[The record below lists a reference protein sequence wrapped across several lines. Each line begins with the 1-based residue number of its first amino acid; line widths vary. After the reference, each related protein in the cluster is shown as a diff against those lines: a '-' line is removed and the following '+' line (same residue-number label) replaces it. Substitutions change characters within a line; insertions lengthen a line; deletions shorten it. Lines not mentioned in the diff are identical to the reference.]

1 MRKQLLLMLSLLLY
15 AVGMAAQQPDW
26 GYNPNAYPDEH
37 VIYVGLV
44 DDQGSAVQSFNEN
57 TYLGAFIDGECRGLA
72 KVSQKSVSDT
82 KTIYYFA
89 LRVKGS
95 DTDNGK
101 AISFRLSVPGANTSY
116 IYNDLQPAA
125 DAVTYTNKKTT
136 GTLSDLF
143 PLKFIQPLY
152 YAFTQETVSVKVG
165 EQLNLL
171 DYITFE
177 PANANI
183 PELNWNMYDESWREN
198 VNIEGNK
205 LTAIKSTGKYGAV
218 GIFPKLW
225 DMKNT
230 GDHTSI
236 NVRVIQPA
244 TSIELRDEYKNGIT
258 VNLGDTAA
266 LNTVLRSGYTT
277 SPADCNE
284 ELTWKSSDETALLPM
299 IGSDIGKFNPVK
311 AGTYTMTLSGENA
324 SVDLKVTVIKPV
336 EYINPVGTVKV
347 IKMYVG
353 ENLLDI
359 LPSGY
364 KVMPE
369 DAADRSVRYEVNQ
382 SYSDQG
388 VYEDGDGAYKYTD
401 IFGNLYFNEGDEMIA
416 LKSGRVRVTIRSV
429 QNPQASCEYE
439 VIVKD
444 GPTSITFKQE
454 EMTFLLPI
462 KDTDKSDI
470 SEDIRNNIIMTP
482 SWPKYDENESY
493 DKRSTLLYIQFVK
506 DVTSDTEVITLD
518 YDFTED
524 KLSASIVNAGRGSV
538 GVIYLSE
545 RTVASEEGLKNEEVE
560 IMKKFSVVVMESLKG
575 FNVDNYVEMVSTE
588 TRDFVLTPDPV
599 GAEVDPSRVEVT
611 ITPNSYLPEEW
622 KSMVEIVPTDESK
635 LNYTIIPHSV
645 GRATI
650 SVKLDGVEVATSNV
664 LIGQRYMQ
672 KAGWKWTSFYAGG
685 VRWNSPEYELGN
697 VVEEIRS
704 EDALLHNDP
713 EYGYF
718 GDLNSLGTGTC
729 YKIKVKEEEPG
740 LLDLRIMYTGA
751 YEDMQTHRQIV
762 PMWNWL
768 GNPYQYDHDIN
779 SVFSTEDSNANNFNV
794 GDRIVSKDDGFAE
807 YNGEKWTGTL
817 ITLHAGLGYMYFNA
831 GSENVDME
839 YQRESLMPQGT
850 PVMNAPQ
857 HKQSVWTYNS
867 APFADNMTIVADL
880 GNDYSAER
888 FTVGAFVGDECRG
901 EGEMIDGKCFITVHA
916 DKGETISFKLHDAVS
931 GEMRTINEQ
940 MPFAKMA
947 GSLRAPQRLT
957 VGGIVTGITSAD
969 IASSGIAI
977 VDGQITVQGMDVAD
991 IIVCNASGAV
1001 VSTGETTV
1009 AGLPSG
1015 VYVVKVK
1022 TKDGKTVTKKL
1033 VK

>member
-1 MRKQLLLMLSLLLY
+1 
-15 AVGMAAQQPDW
+15 MAAQQPDW

-44 DDQGSAVQSFNEN
+44 DDKGSAVQSFNAN
-57 TYLGAFIDGECRGLA
+57 TYLGAFIDGECRGIA
-72 KVSQKSVSDT
+72 EVSQKSVSDT

-101 AISFRLSVPGANTSY
+101 AISFRLSIPGTNMSY
-116 IYNDLQPAA
+116 IYNDLKPAA
-125 DAVTYTNKKTT
+125 NAVTYTNKKTT
-136 GTLSDLF
+136 GTLSALY
-143 PLKFIQPLY
+143 PLTFIQSWVCGY
-152 YAFTQETVSVKVG
+152 TQTSVKVKVG
-165 EQLNLL
+165 EEINLL
-171 DYITFE
+171 DYLKFTPE
-177 PANANI
+177 NANI
-183 PELNWNMYDESWREN
+183 PELIWGISRNHREN
-198 VNIEGNK
+198 VTITGNTLK
-205 LTAIKSTGKYGAV
+205 ALKSTKFVGAATV
-218 GIFPKLW
+218 SAKLN
-225 DMKNT
+225 DFTFSSENHNLK
-230 GDHTSI
+230 I
-236 NVRVIQPA
+236 VVIQPA
-244 TSIELRDEYKNGIT
+244 TSIELLDEYKNGIT
-258 VNLGDTAA
+258 VNLGDTSV
-266 LNTVLRSGYTT
+266 LNTVLHKCFNIL
-277 SPADCNE
+277 PEDCNE
-284 ELTWKSSDETALLPM
+284 KMWWKSNDETAIRPM
-299 IGSDIGKFNPVK
+299 EGNDIGKFEPVK
-311 AGTYTMTLSGENA
+311 TGTYTMTLGGEKA

-336 EYINPVGTVKV
+336 EYIEMVGSVKT
-347 IKMYVG
+347 IKMFVG
-353 ENLLDI
+353 ENLLNI

-369 DAADRSVRYEVNQ
+369 DATDRSVHYEVNQ
-382 SYSDQG
+382 SFSDQG

-401 IFGNLYFNEGDEMIA
+401 IFGDLYFNEGDEMIA
-416 LKSGRVRVTIRSV
+416 LKPGRVRVTIRSV

-454 EMTFLLPI
+454 EMTFLMPR
-462 KDTDKSDI
+462 KDTDKWDI

-482 SWPKYDENESY
+482 SWPKYEKHEEYDIAESDLDILSY
-493 DKRSTLLYIQFVK
+493 TKAVNLYYNFEK
-506 DVTSDTEVITLD
+506 DS
-518 YDFTED
+518 
-524 KLSASIVNAGRGSV
+524 LSASIDSIGQGRINVS
-538 GVIYLSE
+538 YSSE
-545 RTVASEEGLKNEEVE
+545 RTIATEEGLQNDKYRISNHFN
-560 IMKKFSVVVMESLKG
+560 ITILESLKG
-575 FNVDNYVEMVSTE
+575 FNVDNYVDMVSTE

-622 KSMVEIVPTDESK
+622 KSMVEIVPTDETK
-635 LNYTIIPHSV
+635 LNYTILPHGV
-645 GRATI
+645 GSATI
-650 SVKLDGVEVATSNV
+650 SVKLDGEEVATSYV
-664 LIGQRYMQ
+664 SIGQRYMQ

-685 VRWNSPEYELGN
+685 VSWNSPEYELGN

-718 GDLNSLGTGTC
+718 GDIYGLDTGTC

-794 GDRIVSKDDGFAE
+794 GDRIVSKDNGFAE

-817 ITLHAGLGYMYFNA
+817 TTLHAGLGYMYFNA

-957 VGGIVTGITSAD
+957 VGGIVTGITAAD

-991 IIVCNASGAV
+991 VIVCNASGAV

-1009 AGLPSG
+1009 TGLPSG

>member
-37 VIYVGLV
+37 VIYVGLTE
-44 DDQGSAVQSFNEN
+44 GSLDNCGQKELPEN

-72 KVSQKSVSDT
+72 KVQKKSLSVAL
-82 KTIYYFA
+82 TINYFP
-89 LRVKGS
+89 LRVKG
-95 DTDNGK
+95 DTNDEGK
-101 AISFRLSVPGANTSY
+101 AISFRLLYPGGQLSY
-116 IYNDLQPAA
+116 VYDLQPAA

-152 YAFTQETVSVKVG
+152 YGFTQETVSVKVG
-165 EQLNLL
+165 EQINLL

-183 PELNWNMYDESWREN
+183 PELNWNMYEENEN

-205 LTAIKSTGKYGAV
+205 LTAIKSTGKYGSV
-218 GIFPKLW
+218 GVFPKLW

-230 GDHTSI
+230 GQYSDI
-236 NVRVIQPA
+236 NIRVIQPA

-277 SPADCNE
+277 APADCNE
-284 ELTWKSSDETALLPM
+284 ELTWKSSDETAILPM

-311 AGTYTMTLSGENA
+311 TGTYTMTLSGENA

-336 EYINPVGTVKV
+336 EYINPVGRVKE
-347 IKMYVG
+347 IKMYIG
-353 ENLLDI
+353 DNLLSI

-369 DAADRSVRYEVNQ
+369 DATDRSVRYEVLPSYNQ
-382 SYSDQG
+382 DQEFK
-388 VYEDGDGAYKYTD
+388 YNEILEDNGSEG
-401 IFGNLYFNEGDEMIA
+401 IFARKPGRARIA
-416 LKSGRVRVTIRSV
+416 IISN
-429 QNPQASCEYE
+429 QNPQATCTYE

-444 GPTSITFKQE
+444 GPTNITFKQE
-454 EMTFLLPI
+454 EMTFLMPR
-462 KDTDKSDI
+462 KDTDKWDI

-482 SWPKYDENESY
+482 SWPKYEEYESY
-493 DKRSTLLYIQFVK
+493 DIAQSNLDISSLTDAVKLY
-506 DVTSDTEVITLD
+506 
-518 YDFTED
+518 YDFKKD
-524 KLSASIVNAGRGSV
+524 SLSASVVKV
-538 GVIYLSE
+538 GEGWIDISYSSE
-545 RTVASEEGLKNEEVE
+545 RTIATEEGLRNDEYE
-560 IMKKFSVVVMESLKG
+560 ISNHFHVTIMESLKG
-575 FNVDNYVEMVSTE
+575 FKVDGYVDMVSTE

-599 GAEVDPSRVEVT
+599 DAEVDPSRVEVT
-611 ITPNSYLPEEW
+611 IVDASVPEMW
-622 KSMVEIVPTDESK
+622 KSIVEIVPTDETM
-635 LNYTIIPHSV
+635 LNYTIKPHSV

-650 SVKLDGVEVATSNV
+650 SVKLDGVEVATSYV
-664 LIGQRYMQ
+664 GIGQRYIQ
-672 KAGWKWTSFYAGG
+672 KAGWKWTSLYSGG
-685 VRWNSPEYELGN
+685 VSWNSPEYELGD

-718 GDLNSLGTGTC
+718 GDLNRLEPGTC

-740 LLDLRIMYTGA
+740 LLNLRIYPGG
-751 YEDMQTHRQIV
+751 YEDMRPYRQIV

-779 SVFSTEDSNANNFNV
+779 SVFSTEDANANKFNV
-794 GDRIVSKDDGFAE
+794 GDRIVSKDNGFAE

-817 ITLHAGLGYMYFNA
+817 TTLHAGLGYMYFNA
-831 GSENVDME
+831 ASDTINME
-839 YQRESLMPQGT
+839 LKYEWNMPQGT

-857 HKQSVWTYNS
+857 HKQNVWTYNS

-957 VGGIVTGITSAD
+957 VGGIVTGITAAD
-969 IASSGIAI
+969 IASSGIAV

-991 IIVCNASGAV
+991 VIVCNASGAV

-1009 AGLPSG
+1009 TGLPSG

>member
-1 MRKQLLLMLSLLLY
+1 MLSLLLY

-37 VIYVGLV
+37 VIYVGLTE
-44 DDQGSAVQSFNEN
+44 GSLDNCGQKELLEN

-72 KVSQKSVSDT
+72 KVQKKSLSVAL
-82 KTIYYFA
+82 TINYFP
-89 LRVKGS
+89 LRVKG
-95 DTDNGK
+95 DTNDEGK
-101 AISFRLSVPGANTSY
+101 AISFRLLYPGGQLSY
-116 IYNDLQPAA
+116 VYDLQPAA

-136 GTLSDLF
+136 GTLSALF

-152 YAFTQETVSVKVG
+152 YSFTQETVSVKVG
-165 EQLNLL
+165 EQINLL

-183 PELNWNMYDESWREN
+183 PELNWNMYEESEN

-205 LTAIKSTGKYGAV
+205 LTAIKSTGKYGSV
-218 GIFPKLW
+218 GVFPKLW

-230 GDHTSI
+230 GQYSDI
-236 NVRVIQPA
+236 NIRVIQPA
-244 TSIELRDEYKNGIT
+244 TSIELRDEYKNGIM

-277 SPADCNE
+277 APADCNE
-284 ELTWKSSDETALLPM
+284 ELTWKSSDETAIRPM
-299 IGSDIGKFNPVK
+299 TSESDLGKFEPVK
-311 AGTYTMTLSGENA
+311 TGTYTMTLSGENA

-336 EYINPVGTVKV
+336 EYINPVGYVKE
-347 IKMYVG
+347 IKMYIG
-353 ENLLDI
+353 DNLLDI

-369 DAADRSVRYEVNQ
+369 DATDRSVHYEVLP
-382 SYSDQG
+382 SYSQDQEFK
-388 VYEDGDGAYKYTD
+388 YNEILEDKGSEG
-401 IFGNLYFNEGDEMIA
+401 IFTRKPGRARIA
-416 LKSGRVRVTIRSV
+416 IISN
-429 QNPQASCEYE
+429 QNPQASCTYK

-444 GPTSITFKQE
+444 GPTNITFKQE
-454 EMTFLLPI
+454 KMTFLMPI
-462 KDTDKSDI
+462 KDTDKWDI

-482 SWPKYDENESY
+482 SWPKYEEYESY
-493 DKRSTLLYIQFVK
+493 DIAQSNLDISSLTDAVK
-506 DVTSDTEVITLD
+506 LS
-518 YDFTED
+518 YDFKKD
-524 KLSASIVNAGRGSV
+524 SLSASVVKV
-538 GVIYLSE
+538 GEGWIDISYSSE
-545 RTVASEEGLKNEEVE
+545 RTIATEEGLRNDEYE
-560 IMKKFSVVVMESLKG
+560 ISNHFHVTILESLKG
-575 FNVDNYVEMVSTE
+575 FKVDGYVEMVSTE

-611 ITPNSYLPEEW
+611 ITPDSYVSEEW
-622 KSMVEIVPTDESK
+622 KSIVEIVPTDENK
-635 LNYTIIPHSV
+635 LNYTIRPHSV
-645 GRATI
+645 GRAII
-650 SVKLDGVEVATSNV
+650 SVKLDGVEVASSNV
-664 LIGQRYMQ
+664 LIGQRYVQ
-672 KAGWKWTSFYAGG
+672 KAGWKWASLYGG
-685 VRWNSPEYELGN
+685 DVSWNSPEYELGN

-718 GDLNSLGTGTC
+718 GDINRLESGTC

-751 YEDMQTHRQIV
+751 YEDMRTHRQIV

-779 SVFSTEDSNANNFNV
+779 SVFVKEENRNVFNV
-794 GDRIVSKDDGFAE
+794 GDRIVSKDNGFAE

-817 ITLHAGLGYMYFNA
+817 TTLHAGLGYMYFNA

-839 YQRESLMPQGT
+839 YLREGSMPQGT

-957 VGGIVTGITSAD
+957 VGGIVTGITAAD
-969 IASSGIAI
+969 IASSGIAV

-991 IIVCNASGAV
+991 VIVCNASGAV

>member
-1 MRKQLLLMLSLLLY
+1 
-15 AVGMAAQQPDW
+15 MAAQQPDW

-37 VIYVGLV
+37 VIYVGLTE
-44 DDQGSAVQSFNEN
+44 GSLDNCGQKELPEN

-72 KVSQKSVSDT
+72 KVQKKSLSVAL
-82 KTIYYFA
+82 TINYFP
-89 LRVKGS
+89 LRVKG
-95 DTDNGK
+95 DTNDEGK
-101 AISFRLSVPGANTSY
+101 AISFRLLYPGGQLSY
-116 IYNDLQPAA
+116 VYDLQPAA

-136 GTLSDLF
+136 GTLSALF

-152 YAFTQETVSVKVG
+152 YSFTQETVSVKVG
-165 EQLNLL
+165 EQINLL

-183 PELNWNMYDESWREN
+183 PELNWNMYEESEN

-205 LTAIKSTGKYGAV
+205 LTAIKSTGKYGSV
-218 GIFPKLW
+218 GVFPKLW

-230 GDHTSI
+230 GQYSDI
-236 NVRVIQPA
+236 NIRVIQPA

-277 SPADCNE
+277 APADCNE
-284 ELTWKSSDETALLPM
+284 ELTWKSSDETAILPM
-299 IGSDIGKFNPVK
+299 IGNDIGKFNPVK
-311 AGTYTMTLSGENA
+311 TGTYTMTLSGENA

-336 EYINPVGTVKV
+336 EYINPVGRVKE
-347 IKMYVG
+347 IKMYIG
-353 ENLLDI
+353 DNLHSI

-369 DAADRSVRYEVNQ
+369 DATDRSVRYEVLPSYNQ
-382 SYSDQG
+382 DQEFK
-388 VYEDGDGAYKYTD
+388 YNEILEDNGSEG
-401 IFGNLYFNEGDEMIA
+401 IFARKPGRARIA
-416 LKSGRVRVTIRSV
+416 IISN
-429 QNPQASCEYE
+429 QNPQASCTYE

-444 GPTSITFKQE
+444 GPTNITFKQD
-454 EMTFLLPI
+454 EMTFLMPI
-462 KDTDKSDI
+462 KDTDKWDI

-482 SWPKYDENESY
+482 SWPKYEEYESY
-493 DKRSTLLYIQFVK
+493 DIAQSNLDISSLTDAVK
-506 DVTSDTEVITLD
+506 LS
-518 YDFTED
+518 YDFKKD
-524 KLSASIVNAGRGSV
+524 SLSASVVKV
-538 GVIYLSE
+538 GEGWIDISYSSE
-545 RTVASEEGLKNEEVE
+545 RTIATEEGLRNDEYE
-560 IMKKFSVVVMESLKG
+560 ISNHFHVTIMESLKG
-575 FNVDNYVEMVSTE
+575 FKVDGYVEMVSTE

-599 GAEVDPSRVEVT
+599 DAEVDPSRVEVT
-611 ITPNSYLPEEW
+611 ITPDSYVSEEW
-622 KSMVEIVPTDESK
+622 KSIVEIVPTDESK
-635 LNYTIIPHSV
+635 LNYTIRPHSV
-645 GRATI
+645 GRAII
-650 SVKLDGVEVATSNV
+650 SVKLDGVEVASSNV

-672 KAGWKWTSFYAGG
+672 KAGWKWASLYSGD
-685 VRWNSPEYELGN
+685 VSWNSPEYELGN

-718 GDLNSLGTGTC
+718 GDINRLESGTC

-751 YEDMQTHRQIV
+751 YEDMRTHRQIV

-779 SVFSTEDSNANNFNV
+779 SVFSTEDAYANNFNV
-794 GDRIVSKDDGFAE
+794 GDRIVSKDNGFAE

-817 ITLHAGLGYMYFNA
+817 TTLHAGLGYMYFNA

-957 VGGIVTGITSAD
+957 VGGIVTGITAAD
-969 IASSGIAI
+969 IASSGIAV

-991 IIVCNASGAV
+991 VIVCNASGAV

-1009 AGLPSG
+1009 TGLPSG

>member
-1 MRKQLLLMLSLLLY
+1 
-15 AVGMAAQQPDW
+15 MAAQQPDW

-57 TYLGAFIDGECRGLA
+57 TYLGAFIEGECRGLA
-72 KVSQKSVSDT
+72 KVSRYSVSDT
-82 KTIYYFA
+82 QTIYYFA
-89 LRVKGS
+89 LRVKGTN
-95 DTDNGK
+95 TDNGK
-101 AISFRLSVPGANTSY
+101 AITYRLSVGGNQSLVF
-116 IYNDLQPAA
+116 NDLKPAA
-125 DAVTYTNKKTT
+125 NAVTYTNNGTT
-136 GTLSDLF
+136 GKLSALYQ
-143 PLKFIQPLY
+143 LTFIRPGYYSIVQP
-152 YAFTQETVSVKVG
+152 EVSVKVG
-165 EQLNLL
+165 AEFNLL
-171 DYITFE
+171 DHITFE

-183 PELNWNMYDESWREN
+183 PELNWTMGQGEKEN
-198 VNIEGNK
+198 EYASIKGNTFK
-205 LTAIKSTGKYGAV
+205 ALKSTGKYSWVSVSPNLLG
-218 GIFPKLW
+218 
-225 DMKNT
+225 MKPT
-230 GDHTSI
+230 GQYTKVS
-236 NVRVIQPA
+236 VRVIQPA

-277 SPADCNE
+277 APADCNE

-299 IGSDIGKFNPVK
+299 IGSDIGKFEPVK
-311 AGTYTMTLSGENA
+311 TGTYTMTLGGEKA

-336 EYINPVGTVKV
+336 EYIEMVGSVKT
-347 IKMYVG
+347 IKMFVG
-353 ENLLDI
+353 ENLLNI
-359 LPSGY
+359 LPAGY

-369 DAADRSVRYEVNQ
+369 DATDRSVKYEVNQ
-382 SYSDQG
+382 SFSDQG

-401 IFGNLYFNEGDEMIA
+401 IFGDLYFNEGDEMIA
-416 LKSGRVRVTIRSV
+416 LKPGRVRVKINST
-429 QNPQASCEYE
+429 QNSRAYCEYE
-439 VIVKD
+439 VIVKR
-444 GPTSITFKQE
+444 GPTNITFKQE
-454 EMTFLLPI
+454 EMTFLMPR
-462 KDTDKSDI
+462 KDTDKWDI

-482 SWPKYDENESY
+482 SWPKYEEYEEYDIAQSDLDIRSY
-493 DKRSTLLYIQFVK
+493 TKAVNLYYNFEK
-506 DVTSDTEVITLD
+506 DS
-518 YDFTED
+518 
-524 KLSASIVNAGRGSV
+524 LSASIDSIGQGRINVS
-538 GVIYLSE
+538 YSSE
-545 RTVASEEGLKNEEVE
+545 RTIATEEGLQNDEYR
-560 IMKKFSVVVMESLKG
+560 ISNHFNITILESLKG
-575 FNVDNYVEMVSTE
+575 FKVDGYVEMVSTE

-599 GAEVDPSRVEVT
+599 DAEVDPSRVEVT
-611 ITPNSYLPEEW
+611 IVDASVPEMW
-622 KSMVEIVPTDESK
+622 KSIVEIVPTDETM
-635 LNYTIIPHSV
+635 LNYTIKPHSV

-650 SVKLDGVEVATSNV
+650 SVKLDGVEVATSHV
-664 LIGQRYMQ
+664 GIGQRYIQ
-672 KAGWKWTSFYAGG
+672 KAGWKWTSLYSGG
-685 VRWNSPEYELGN
+685 VSWNSPEYELGD

-718 GDLNSLGTGTC
+718 GDLNRLESGTC

-740 LLDLRIMYTGA
+740 LLNLRIYPGG
-751 YEDMQTHRQIV
+751 YEDMRPYRQIV

-779 SVFSTEDSNANNFNV
+779 SVFSTEDANANKFNV
-794 GDRIVSKDDGFAE
+794 GDRIVSKDNGFAE

-817 ITLHAGLGYMYFNA
+817 TTLHAGLGYMYFNA
-831 GSENVDME
+831 ASDTINME
-839 YQRESLMPQGT
+839 LKYEWNMPQGT

-957 VGGIVTGITSAD
+957 VGGIVTGITAAD
-969 IASSGIAI
+969 IASSGIAV

-991 IIVCNASGAV
+991 VIVCNASGAV

-1009 AGLPSG
+1009 TGLPSG

>member
-1 MRKQLLLMLSLLLY
+1 MLSLLLY

-37 VIYVGLV
+37 VIFVGLV
-44 DDQGSAVQSFNEN
+44 DDQGSAVQSFNDN
-57 TYLGAFIDGECRGLA
+57 TYLGAFIEGECRGLA
-72 KVSQKSVSDT
+72 KVSRYSVSDT
-82 KTIYYFA
+82 QTIYYFA
-89 LRVKGS
+89 LRVKGTN
-95 DTDNGK
+95 TDNGK
-101 AISFRLSVPGANTSY
+101 AISYRLSVGGNQSFVF
-116 IYNDLQPAA
+116 NDLKPAA
-125 DAVTYTNKKTT
+125 NAVTYTNNGTT
-136 GTLSDLF
+136 GKLSALYQ
-143 PLKFIQPLY
+143 LTFIRPGYYSIVQP
-152 YAFTQETVSVKVG
+152 EVSVKVG
-165 EQLNLL
+165 AEFNLL
-171 DYITFE
+171 DHITFE

-183 PELNWNMYDESWREN
+183 PEMNWTMGQGEKEN
-198 VNIEGNK
+198 EYASIKGNTFK
-205 LTAIKSTGKYGAV
+205 ALKSTGKYIWVSVSPNLLG
-218 GIFPKLW
+218 
-225 DMKNT
+225 MKPT
-230 GDHTSI
+230 GQYTG
-236 NVRVIQPA
+236 VRVRIIQPA

-277 SPADCNE
+277 APADCNE
-284 ELTWKSSDETALLPM
+284 ELTWKSSDETAILPM

-311 AGTYTMTLSGENA
+311 TGTYTMTLSGENA

-336 EYINPVGTVKV
+336 EYINPVGRVKE
-347 IKMYVG
+347 IKMYIG
-353 ENLLDI
+353 DNLLDI

-369 DAADRSVRYEVNQ
+369 DATDRSVRYEVLPIYNQ
-382 SYSDQG
+382 DQEFK
-388 VYEDGDGAYKYTD
+388 YNEILEDNGSEG
-401 IFGNLYFNEGDEMIA
+401 IFARKPGRARIA
-416 LKSGRVRVTIRSV
+416 IISN
-429 QNPQASCEYE
+429 QNPQASCTYE

-444 GPTSITFKQE
+444 GPTNITFKQE
-454 EMTFLLPI
+454 EMTFLMPI
-462 KDTDKSDI
+462 KDTDKWDI

-482 SWPKYDENESY
+482 SWPKYEEYESY
-493 DKRSTLLYIQFVK
+493 DIAQSNLDISSLTDAVKLY
-506 DVTSDTEVITLD
+506 
-518 YDFTED
+518 YDFKKD
-524 KLSASIVNAGRGSV
+524 SLSASVVKV
-538 GVIYLSE
+538 GEGWIDISYSSE
-545 RTVASEEGLKNEEVE
+545 RTIATEEGLRNDEYE
-560 IMKKFSVVVMESLKG
+560 ISNHFHVTILESLKG
-575 FNVDNYVEMVSTE
+575 FKVDGYVDMVSTE

-611 ITPNSYLPEEW
+611 ITPNTYVSEEW
-622 KSMVEIVPTDESK
+622 KSIVEIVPTDETM
-635 LNYTIIPHSV
+635 LNYTIKPHSV

-650 SVKLDGVEVATSNV
+650 SVKLDGEEVATSYV
-664 LIGQRYMQ
+664 SIGQRYMQ
-672 KAGWKWTSFYAGG
+672 KAGWKWTSFYGGG

-718 GDLNSLGTGTC
+718 GDIYSLETGEC

-740 LLDLRIMYTGA
+740 LLDLRIMYTGG
-751 YEDMQTHRQIV
+751 YEDMRTHRQIV

-779 SVFSTEDSNANNFNV
+779 SVFVKEENRNVFNV

-817 ITLHAGLGYMYFNA
+817 TTLRAGLGYMYFNA

-839 YQRESLMPQGT
+839 YLHEGSMPQGT

-880 GNDYSAER
+880 GNEYSAER

-957 VGGIVTGITSAD
+957 VGGIVTGITAAD
-969 IASSGIAI
+969 IASSGIAV

-991 IIVCNASGAV
+991 VIVCNASGAV

>member
-1 MRKQLLLMLSLLLY
+1 
-15 AVGMAAQQPDW
+15 MAAQQPDW

-72 KVSQKSVSDT
+72 KVSRYSVSDT
-82 KTIYYFA
+82 QTIYYFA
-89 LRVKGS
+89 LRVKGTN
-95 DTDNGK
+95 TDNGK
-101 AISFRLSVPGANTSY
+101 AISYRLSTGGNQSLVF
-116 IYNDLQPAA
+116 NDLKPAA
-125 DAVTYTNKKTT
+125 NAVTYTNNGTT
-136 GTLSDLF
+136 GKLSALYQ
-143 PLKFIQPLY
+143 LTFIRPGYYSIVQP
-152 YAFTQETVSVKVG
+152 EVSVKVG
-165 EQLNLL
+165 AEFNLL
-171 DYITFE
+171 DHITFE

-183 PELNWNMYDESWREN
+183 PELNWTMGQGEKEN
-198 VNIEGNK
+198 EYASIKGNTFK
-205 LTAIKSTGKYGAV
+205 ALKSTGKYSWVSVSPNLLG
-218 GIFPKLW
+218 
-225 DMKNT
+225 MKPM
-230 GDHTSI
+230 GDYRELS
-236 NVRVIQPA
+236 VRVIQPA

-277 SPADCNE
+277 APADCNE
-284 ELTWKSSDETALLPM
+284 ELTWKSSDETAILPM

-353 ENLLDI
+353 ENLLNI

-364 KVMPE
+364 KVIPE
-369 DAADRSVRYEVNQ
+369 DATDRSVHYEVNQ
-382 SYSDQG
+382 SFSDQG

-416 LKSGRVRVTIRSV
+416 LKPGRVRVTIRSV

-439 VIVKD
+439 VIVKR
-444 GPTSITFKQE
+444 GPTNITFKQE
-454 EMTFLLPI
+454 EMTFLMPR
-462 KDTDKSDI
+462 KDTDKWDI

-482 SWPKYDENESY
+482 SWPKYEENEEY
-493 DKRSTLLYIQFVK
+493 DIAQSNLDISSLTDAVK
-506 DVTSDTEVITLD
+506 LD
-518 YDFTED
+518 YDF
-524 KLSASIVNAGRGSV
+524 KKNSLSASIVKV
-538 GVIYLSE
+538 GEGWIDITYSSE
-545 RTVASEEGLKNEEVE
+545 RTIATEEGLKNDEYE
-560 IMKKFSVVVMESLKG
+560 ISNHFHVTIMESLKG
-575 FNVDNYVEMVSTE
+575 FNVDGYVDMVSTE

-599 GAEVDPSRVEVT
+599 DAEVDPSRVEVT
-611 ITPNSYLPEEW
+611 ITPDSYVSEEW

-635 LNYTIIPHSV
+635 LNYTILPHSV

-650 SVKLDGVEVATSNV
+650 SVKLDGVEVATSHV
-664 LIGQRYMQ
+664 GIGQRYMQ
-672 KAGWKWTSFYAGG
+672 KAGWKWASLYGGG

-718 GDLNSLGTGTC
+718 GDIYGLDTGTC

-794 GDRIVSKDDGFAE
+794 GDRIVSKDNGFAE

-817 ITLHAGLGYMYFNA
+817 TTLHAGLGYMYFNA

-957 VGGIVTGITSAD
+957 VGGIVTGITAAD

-1009 AGLPSG
+1009 TGLPSG

>member
-1 MRKQLLLMLSLLLY
+1 MLSLLLY

-44 DDQGSAVQSFNEN
+44 DDQGSAVQSFNDN
-57 TYLGAFIDGECRGLA
+57 TYLGAFIDGECRGIA
-72 KVSQKSVSDT
+72 EVSQKSVSDT

-101 AISFRLSVPGANTSY
+101 AISFRLSIPGANMSY
-116 IYNDLQPAA
+116 IYNDLKPAA
-125 DAVTYTNKKTT
+125 NAVTYTNKKTT

-152 YAFTQETVSVKVG
+152 YGFTQETVSVKVG
-165 EQLNLL
+165 EQINLL

-183 PELNWNMYDESWREN
+183 PELNWNMYEESEN
-198 VNIEGNK
+198 VIIEGNK
-205 LTAIKSTGKYGAV
+205 LTAIKSTGKYGSV
-218 GIFPKLW
+218 GVFPKLW

-230 GDHTSI
+230 GQYSDI
-236 NVRVIQPA
+236 NIRVIQPA

-277 SPADCNE
+277 APADCNE
-284 ELTWKSSDETALLPM
+284 ELTWKSSDETAIRPM
-299 IGSDIGKFNPVK
+299 EGNDIGKFEPVK
-311 AGTYTMTLSGENA
+311 TGTYTMTLSGENA

-336 EYINPVGTVKV
+336 EYINPVGRVKE
-347 IKMYVG
+347 IKMYIG
-353 ENLLDI
+353 DNLLDI

-369 DAADRSVRYEVNQ
+369 DATDRSVRYEVLPSYNQ
-382 SYSDQG
+382 DQEFK
-388 VYEDGDGAYKYTD
+388 YNEILEDNGSEG
-401 IFGNLYFNEGDEMIA
+401 IFARKPGRARIA
-416 LKSGRVRVTIRSV
+416 IISN
-429 QNPQASCEYE
+429 QNPQASCTYE

-444 GPTSITFKQE
+444 GPTNITFKQE
-454 EMTFLLPI
+454 EMTFLMPI
-462 KDTDKSDI
+462 KDTDKWDI

-482 SWPKYDENESY
+482 SWPKYEEYESY
-493 DKRSTLLYIQFVK
+493 DIAQSNLDISSLTDAVK
-506 DVTSDTEVITLD
+506 LS
-518 YDFTED
+518 YDFKKD
-524 KLSASIVNAGRGSV
+524 SLSASVVKV
-538 GVIYLSE
+538 GEGWIDISYSSE
-545 RTVASEEGLKNEEVE
+545 RTIATEEGLRNDEYE
-560 IMKKFSVVVMESLKG
+560 ISNHFHVTIMESLKG
-575 FNVDNYVEMVSTE
+575 FKVDGYVDMVSTE

-611 ITPNSYLPEEW
+611 ITPDSYVSEEW
-622 KSMVEIVPTDESK
+622 KSIVEIVPTDETM
-635 LNYTIIPHSV
+635 LNYTIRPHSV

-650 SVKLDGVEVATSNV
+650 SVKLDGEEVATSHV
-664 LIGQRYMQ
+664 GIGQRYMQ
-672 KAGWKWTSFYAGG
+672 KAGWKWASLYGGG

-718 GDLNSLGTGTC
+718 GDIYSLETGTC

-751 YEDMQTHRQIV
+751 YEDMRTHRQIV

-779 SVFSTEDSNANNFNV
+779 SVFVKEENINVFNV

-817 ITLHAGLGYMYFNA
+817 TTLRAGLGYMYFNA
-831 GSENVDME
+831 ASDTIDME
-839 YQRESLMPQGT
+839 YLREGSMPQGT

-888 FTVGAFVGDECRG
+888 FTVGAFVSDECRG

-957 VGGIVTGITSAD
+957 VGGIVTGITAAD
-969 IASSGIAI
+969 IASSGIAV

-991 IIVCNASGAV
+991 VIVCNASGAV

>member
-1 MRKQLLLMLSLLLY
+1 
-15 AVGMAAQQPDW
+15 MAAQQPDW

-44 DDQGSAVQSFNEN
+44 DDKGSAVQSFNDN

-72 KVSQKSVSDT
+72 KVSRYSVSDT
-82 KTIYYFA
+82 QTIYYFA
-89 LRVKGS
+89 LRVKGTN
-95 DTDNGK
+95 TDNGK
-101 AISFRLSVPGANTSY
+101 AISYRLSVGGNHSFVF
-116 IYNDLQPAA
+116 NDLKPAA
-125 DAVTYTNKKTT
+125 NAVTYTNNGTT
-136 GTLSDLF
+136 GKLSALYQ
-143 PLKFIQPLY
+143 LTFIRPGYYSIVQP
-152 YAFTQETVSVKVG
+152 EVRVKVG
-165 EQLNLL
+165 AEFNLL

-183 PELNWNMYDESWREN
+183 PEMDWTMGQGEKEN
-198 VNIEGNK
+198 EYASIKGNTFK
-205 LTAIKSTGKYGAV
+205 AFKSTGKYGSV
-218 GIFPKLW
+218 SVSPNLW
-225 DMKNT
+225 GMKPT
-230 GDHTSI
+230 GQYTKVS
-236 NVRVIQPA
+236 VRVIQPA

-277 SPADCNE
+277 APADCNE
-284 ELTWKSSDETALLPM
+284 ELTWKSSDETAILPM

-336 EYINPVGTVKV
+336 EK
-347 IKMYVG
+347 IKMVGSVKTIKMFLG

-359 LPSGY
+359 LPAGY

-369 DAADRSVRYEVNQ
+369 DATDRSVHYEVNQ
-382 SYSDQG
+382 GYYQG
-388 VYEDGDGAYKYTD
+388 VHEDVDGTYKYTD
-401 IFGNLYFNEGDEMIA
+401 IFGDEFFNEGDEMIA
-416 LKSGRVRVTIRSV
+416 LKPGRVRVTIRSV

-439 VIVKD
+439 VIVKR
-444 GPTSITFKQE
+444 GPTNITFKQE
-454 EMTFLLPI
+454 EMTFLMPR
-462 KDTDKSDI
+462 KDTDKWDI

-482 SWPKYDENESY
+482 SWPKYDKYEEY
-493 DKRSTLLYIQFVK
+493 DIAQSDLDILSFTKAVHLY
-506 DVTSDTEVITLD
+506 
-518 YDFTED
+518 YDFKND
-524 KLSASIVNAGRGSV
+524 ILSALIDSIGQGWIDVS
-538 GVIYLSE
+538 YSSE
-545 RTVASEEGLKNEEVE
+545 RTIATETGLQNDKYRISNHFN
-560 IMKKFSVVVMESLKG
+560 ITILESLKG
-575 FNVDNYVEMVSTE
+575 FKVDGYVDMVSTE

-599 GAEVDPSRVEVT
+599 DAEVDPSRVEVT
-611 ITPNSYLPEEW
+611 ITPDSYVSEEW
-622 KSMVEIVPTDESK
+622 KSIVEIVPTDETM
-635 LNYTIIPHSV
+635 LNYTIKPHSV
-645 GRATI
+645 GNATI
-650 SVKLDGVEVATSNV
+650 SVKLDGVEVATSHV
-664 LIGQRYMQ
+664 GIGQRYMQ
-672 KAGWKWTSFYAGG
+672 KAGWKWASLYGGG

-718 GDLNSLGTGTC
+718 GDINRLESGTC

-751 YEDMQTHRQIV
+751 YEDMRTHRQIV

-779 SVFSTEDSNANNFNV
+779 SVFSTEDAYANKFNV

-817 ITLHAGLGYMYFNA
+817 TTLHAGLGYMYFNA
-831 GSENVDME
+831 ASDTIDME
-839 YQRESLMPQGT
+839 YLREGSMPQGT

-957 VGGIVTGITSAD
+957 VGGIVTGITAAD
-969 IASSGIAI
+969 IASSGIAV

-991 IIVCNASGAV
+991 VIVCNASGAV

-1009 AGLPSG
+1009 TGLPSG

>member
-1 MRKQLLLMLSLLLY
+1 MLSLLLY

-44 DDQGSAVQSFNEN
+44 DDQGSAVQSFNDN

-72 KVSQKSVSDT
+72 KVSRYSVSDT
-82 KTIYYFA
+82 QTIYYFA
-89 LRVKGS
+89 LRVKGTN
-95 DTDNGK
+95 TDNGK
-101 AISFRLSVPGANTSY
+101 AISYRLSVGGNQSFVF
-116 IYNDLQPAA
+116 NDLKPAA
-125 DAVTYTNKKTT
+125 NAVTYTNNGTT
-136 GTLSDLF
+136 DKLSALYQ
-143 PLKFIQPLY
+143 LTFIRPGYYSIVQP
-152 YAFTQETVSVKVG
+152 EVSVKVG
-165 EQLNLL
+165 AEFNLL
-171 DYITFE
+171 DHITFE

-183 PELNWNMYDESWREN
+183 PEMNWTMGQGEKEN
-198 VNIEGNK
+198 EYASIKGNTFK
-205 LTAIKSTGKYGAV
+205 SLKSTGKYGWV
-218 GIFPKLW
+218 SVSPNLW
-225 DMKNT
+225 GMKPT
-230 GDHTSI
+230 GQYTKVSI
-236 NVRVIQPA
+236 RVIQPA

-277 SPADCNE
+277 APADCNE
-284 ELTWKSSDETALLPM
+284 ELTWKSSDETAIRPM
-299 IGSDIGKFNPVK
+299 EGNDIGKFEPVK
-311 AGTYTMTLSGENA
+311 TGTYTMTLSGENA

-336 EYINPVGTVKV
+336 EYITPVGRVKE
-347 IKMYVG
+347 IKMYIG
-353 ENLLDI
+353 DNLLSI

-369 DAADRSVRYEVNQ
+369 DATDRSVRYEVLPSYNQ
-382 SYSDQG
+382 DQEFK
-388 VYEDGDGAYKYTD
+388 YNEILEDNGSEG
-401 IFGNLYFNEGDEMIA
+401 IFARKPGRARIA
-416 LKSGRVRVTIRSV
+416 IISN
-429 QNPQASCEYE
+429 QNPQASCTYE

-444 GPTSITFKQE
+444 GPTNITFKQE
-454 EMTFLLPI
+454 EMTFLMPI
-462 KDTDKSDI
+462 KDTDKWDI

-482 SWPKYDENESY
+482 SWPKYEEYESY
-493 DKRSTLLYIQFVK
+493 DIAQSNLDISSLTDAVKLY
-506 DVTSDTEVITLD
+506 
-518 YDFTED
+518 YDFKKD
-524 KLSASIVNAGRGSV
+524 SLSASVVKV
-538 GVIYLSE
+538 GEGWIDISYSSE
-545 RTVASEEGLKNEEVE
+545 RTIATEEGLRNDEYE
-560 IMKKFSVVVMESLKG
+560 ISNHFHVTILESLKG
-575 FNVDNYVEMVSTE
+575 FKVDGYVNMVSTE

-611 ITPNSYLPEEW
+611 ITPDSYVSEEW
-622 KSMVEIVPTDESK
+622 KSMVEIVPTDEPM
-635 LNYTIIPHSV
+635 LNYTIKPHSV

-650 SVKLDGVEVATSNV
+650 SVKLDGVEVATSHV
-664 LIGQRYMQ
+664 GIGQRYMQ
-672 KAGWKWTSFYAGG
+672 KAGWKWASLYGGG

-718 GDLNSLGTGTC
+718 GDIYSLETGTC

-751 YEDMQTHRQIV
+751 YEDMRTHRQIV

-779 SVFSTEDSNANNFNV
+779 SVFSTEDTYANKFNV
-794 GDRIVSKDDGFAE
+794 GDRIVSKDNGFAE

-817 ITLHAGLGYMYFNA
+817 TTLHAGLGYMYFNA
-831 GSENVDME
+831 ASDTIDME
-839 YQRESLMPQGT
+839 YLREGSMPQGT

-880 GNDYSAER
+880 GNEYSAER
-888 FTVGAFVGDECRG
+888 FTVGAFVGEECRG

-957 VGGIVTGITSAD
+957 VGGIVTGITAAD
-969 IASSGIAI
+969 IASSGIVV

-991 IIVCNASGAV
+991 VIVCNASGAV

>member
-1 MRKQLLLMLSLLLY
+1 MLSLLLY

-37 VIYVGLV
+37 VIYVGLTE
-44 DDQGSAVQSFNEN
+44 GSLDNCGQKDLPEN

-72 KVSQKSVSDT
+72 KVQKKSLSVAL
-82 KTIYYFA
+82 TINYFP
-89 LRVKGS
+89 LRVKG
-95 DTDNGK
+95 DTNDEGK
-101 AISFRLSVPGANTSY
+101 AISFRLLYPGGQLSY
-116 IYNDLQPAA
+116 VYDLQPAA

-152 YAFTQETVSVKVG
+152 YGFTQETVSVKVG
-165 EQLNLL
+165 KQINLL
-171 DYITFE
+171 DYLTFE

-183 PELNWNMYDESWREN
+183 PELNWNINNESEREN
-198 VNIEGNK
+198 VNIEGNM
-205 LTAIKSTGKYGAV
+205 LTAIKSTGKYGSV
-218 GIFPKLW
+218 GVSPKLW

-230 GDHTSI
+230 GQYTSI
-236 NVRVIQPA
+236 YIRVIQPA

-277 SPADCNE
+277 APADCNE

-336 EYINPVGTVKV
+336 ESINPVGTVKE

-416 LKSGRVRVTIRSV
+416 LKPGRVRVTIRSV
-429 QNPQASCEYE
+429 QNPQVSCTYE

-493 DKRSTLLYIQFVK
+493 DKQRTYLLMELSG
-506 DVTSDTEVITLD
+506 DGDTKPITLN
-518 YDFTED
+518 YDFMED
-524 KLSASIVNAGRGSV
+524 KLSASIVNAGRGTV
-538 GVIYLSE
+538 NVLYVSE

-560 IMKKFSVVVMESLKG
+560 ILKEFSVVVMESLKG
-575 FNVDNYVEMVSTE
+575 FKVDGYVEMVSTE

-611 ITPNSYLPEEW
+611 ITPNSYVPEEW

-635 LNYTIIPHSV
+635 LNYTILPHGV
-645 GRATI
+645 GSATI
-650 SVKLDGVEVATSNV
+650 SVKLDGEEVATSHV
-664 LIGQRYMQ
+664 SIGQRYMQ
-672 KAGWKWTSFYAGG
+672 KAGWKWASLYGG
-685 VRWNSPEYELGN
+685 DVRWNSPEYELGN

-718 GDLNSLGTGTC
+718 GDINRLESGTC

-751 YEDMQTHRQIV
+751 YEDMRTHRQIV

-779 SVFSTEDSNANNFNV
+779 SVFSTEDTYANNFNV
-794 GDRIVSKDDGFAE
+794 GDRIVSKDNGFAE

-817 ITLHAGLGYMYFNA
+817 TTLHAGLGYMYFNA
-831 GSENVDME
+831 ASDTIDME
-839 YQRESLMPQGT
+839 YLREGSMPQGT

-880 GNDYSAER
+880 GNGYSAER

-957 VGGIVTGITSAD
+957 VGGIVTGITAAD

-991 IIVCNASGAV
+991 VIVCNASGAV

-1009 AGLPSG
+1009 TGLPSG

>member
-1 MRKQLLLMLSLLLY
+1 MLSLLLY

-57 TYLGAFIDGECRGLA
+57 TYLGAFIEGECRGLA
-72 KVSQKSVSDT
+72 KVSRYSVSDT
-82 KTIYYFA
+82 QTIYYFA
-89 LRVKGS
+89 LRVKGTN
-95 DTDNGK
+95 TDNGK
-101 AISFRLSVPGANTSY
+101 AITYRLSVGGNQSFVF
-116 IYNDLQPAA
+116 NDLKPAA
-125 DAVTYTNKKTT
+125 NAVTYTNNGTT
-136 GTLSDLF
+136 GKLSALYQ
-143 PLKFIQPLY
+143 LTFIRPGYYSIVQP
-152 YAFTQETVSVKVG
+152 EVSVKVG
-165 EQLNLL
+165 AEFNLL
-171 DYITFE
+171 DHITFE

-183 PELNWNMYDESWREN
+183 PEMNWTMGQGEKEN
-198 VNIEGNK
+198 EYASIKGNTFK
-205 LTAIKSTGKYGAV
+205 ALKSTGKYSWVNVSPNLLG
-218 GIFPKLW
+218 
-225 DMKNT
+225 MKPT
-230 GDHTSI
+230 GQYTTVS
-236 NVRVIQPA
+236 VRVIQPA

-258 VNLGDTAA
+258 VNLGDTAT

-277 SPADCNE
+277 APADCNE
-284 ELTWKSSDETALLPM
+284 ELTWKSSDETAIRPM
-299 IGSDIGKFNPVK
+299 TSESDLGKFEPVK
-311 AGTYTMTLSGENA
+311 TGTYTMTLSGENA

-336 EYINPVGTVKV
+336 EYINPVGRVKE
-347 IKMYVG
+347 IKMYIG
-353 ENLLDI
+353 DNLLSI

-369 DAADRSVRYEVNQ
+369 DATDRSVHYEVLP
-382 SYSDQG
+382 SYNKDQEFK
-388 VYEDGDGAYKYTD
+388 YNEILEDNGSEG
-401 IFGNLYFNEGDEMIA
+401 IFARKPGRARIA
-416 LKSGRVRVTIRSV
+416 IISN
-429 QNPQASCEYE
+429 QNPQASCTYE

-444 GPTSITFKQE
+444 GPTNITFKQE
-454 EMTFLLPI
+454 EMTFLMPI
-462 KDTDKSDI
+462 KDTDKWDI

-482 SWPKYDENESY
+482 SWPKYEEYESY
-493 DKRSTLLYIQFVK
+493 DIAQSNLDISSLTDAVKLY
-506 DVTSDTEVITLD
+506 
-518 YDFTED
+518 YDFKKD
-524 KLSASIVNAGRGSV
+524 SLSASVVKV
-538 GVIYLSE
+538 GEGWIDISYSSE
-545 RTVASEEGLKNEEVE
+545 RTIATEEGLRNDEYE
-560 IMKKFSVVVMESLKG
+560 ISNHFHVTIMESLKG
-575 FNVDNYVEMVSTE
+575 FKVDGYVEMVSTE

-611 ITPNSYLPEEW
+611 ITPDSYVSEEW
-622 KSMVEIVPTDESK
+622 KSIVEIVPTDESK
-635 LNYTIIPHSV
+635 LNYTIKPHSV
-645 GRATI
+645 GRAII
-650 SVKLDGVEVATSNV
+650 SVKLDGVEVASSNV

-672 KAGWKWTSFYAGG
+672 KAGWKWTSFYSGD
-685 VRWNSPEYELGN
+685 VSWNSPEYELGN

-718 GDLNSLGTGTC
+718 GDINRLESGTC

-751 YEDMQTHRQIV
+751 YEDMRTHRQIV

-779 SVFSTEDSNANNFNV
+779 SVFSTEDAYANKFNV
-794 GDRIVSKDDGFAE
+794 GDRIVSKDNGFAE

-817 ITLHAGLGYMYFNA
+817 TTLHAGLGYMYFNA

-940 MPFAKMA
+940 LPFAKMA

-957 VGGIVTGITSAD
+957 VGGIVTGITAAD
-969 IASSGIAI
+969 IASSGIAV

-991 IIVCNASGAV
+991 VIVCNASGAV
-1001 VSTGETTV
+1001 VSTGETTIT
-1009 AGLPSG
+1009 GLPSG

>member
-1 MRKQLLLMLSLLLY
+1 MLSLLLY

-37 VIYVGLV
+37 VIYVGLTE
-44 DDQGSAVQSFNEN
+44 GSLDNCGQKELPEN

-72 KVSQKSVSDT
+72 KVQKKSLSVAL
-82 KTIYYFA
+82 TINYFP
-89 LRVKGS
+89 LRVKG
-95 DTDNGK
+95 DTNDEGK
-101 AISFRLSVPGANTSY
+101 AISFRLLYPGGQLSY
-116 IYNDLQPAA
+116 VYDLQPAA

-136 GTLSDLF
+136 GTLSALF

-152 YAFTQETVSVKVG
+152 YSFTQETVSVKVG
-165 EQLNLL
+165 EQINLL

-183 PELNWNMYDESWREN
+183 PELNWNMYEESEN

-205 LTAIKSTGKYGAV
+205 LTAIKSTGKYGSV
-218 GIFPKLW
+218 GVFPKLW

-230 GDHTSI
+230 GQYSDI
-236 NVRVIQPA
+236 NIRVIQPA

-277 SPADCNE
+277 APADCNE
-284 ELTWKSSDETALLPM
+284 ELTWKSSDETAIRPM
-299 IGSDIGKFNPVK
+299 EGNDIGKFNPVK
-311 AGTYTMTLSGENA
+311 TGTYTMTLSGENA

-336 EYINPVGTVKV
+336 EYINPVGRVKE
-347 IKMYVG
+347 IKMYIG
-353 ENLLDI
+353 DNLLDI

-369 DAADRSVRYEVNQ
+369 DATDRSVRYEVLPSYNQ
-382 SYSDQG
+382 DQEFK
-388 VYEDGDGAYKYTD
+388 YNEILEDNGSEG
-401 IFGNLYFNEGDEMIA
+401 IFARKPGRARIA
-416 LKSGRVRVTIRSV
+416 IISN
-429 QNPQASCEYE
+429 QNPQATCTYE

-444 GPTSITFKQE
+444 GPTNITFKQE
-454 EMTFLLPI
+454 EMTFLMPI
-462 KDTDKSDI
+462 KDTDKWDI

-482 SWPKYDENESY
+482 SWPKYEEYESY
-493 DKRSTLLYIQFVK
+493 DIAQSNLDISSLTDAVK
-506 DVTSDTEVITLD
+506 LS
-518 YDFTED
+518 YDFKKD
-524 KLSASIVNAGRGSV
+524 IISASIVKV
-538 GVIYLSE
+538 GEGWIDISYSSE
-545 RTVASEEGLKNEEVE
+545 RTIATEEGLQNDEYYISNHFHVT
-560 IMKKFSVVVMESLKG
+560 ILESLKG
-575 FNVDNYVEMVSTE
+575 FKVDEYVEMVSTE

-611 ITPNSYLPEEW
+611 ITPDTYVSEEW
-622 KSMVEIVPTDESK
+622 KSMVEIVPTDETM
-635 LNYTIIPHSV
+635 LNYTIRPHSV

-650 SVKLDGVEVATSNV
+650 SVKLDGVEVATSYV
-664 LIGQRYMQ
+664 GIGQRYIQ
-672 KAGWKWTSFYAGG
+672 KAGWKWTSFYSGG
-685 VRWNSPEYELGN
+685 VSWNSPEYELGN

-718 GDLNSLGTGTC
+718 GDIYSLETGEC

-740 LLDLRIMYTGA
+740 LLNLRIYPGG
-751 YEDMQTHRQIV
+751 YEDMRPYRQIV

-779 SVFSTEDSNANNFNV
+779 SVFSTEDANANKFNV
-794 GDRIVSKDDGFAE
+794 GDRIVSKDNGFAE

-817 ITLHAGLGYMYFNA
+817 TTLHAGLGYMYFNA
-831 GSENVDME
+831 ASDTINME
-839 YQRESLMPQGT
+839 LKYEWNMPQGT

-867 APFADNMTIVADL
+867 APFADNMTIIADL

-957 VGGIVTGITSAD
+957 VGGIVTGITAAD
-969 IASSGIAI
+969 IASSGIAV

-991 IIVCNASGAV
+991 VIVCNASGAV

-1009 AGLPSG
+1009 TGLPSG

-1022 TKDGKTVTKKL
+1022 NKDGKTVTKKL

>member
-1 MRKQLLLMLSLLLY
+1 MLSLLLY

-44 DDQGSAVQSFNEN
+44 DDKGSAVQSFDAN
-57 TYLGAFIDGECRGLA
+57 TYLGAFIDGECRGIA
-72 KVSQKSVSDT
+72 EVSQKSVSDT

-101 AISFRLSVPGANTSY
+101 AISFRLSIPGANMSY
-116 IYNDLQPAA
+116 IYNDLKPAA
-125 DAVTYTNKKTT
+125 NAVTYTNNGTT
-136 GTLSDLF
+136 GKLSALYQ
-143 PLKFIQPLY
+143 LTFIRPGYYSIVQP
-152 YAFTQETVSVKVG
+152 EVSVKVG
-165 EQLNLL
+165 AEFNLL
-171 DYITFE
+171 DHITFE

-183 PELNWNMYDESWREN
+183 PEMNWTMGQGEKEN
-198 VNIEGNK
+198 EYASIKGNTFK
-205 LTAIKSTGKYGAV
+205 ALKSTGKYGSV
-218 GIFPKLW
+218 SVSPNLW
-225 DMKNT
+225 GMKPAGQYT
-230 GDHTSI
+230 KVS
-236 NVRVIQPA
+236 VRVIQPA

-277 SPADCNE
+277 APADCNE
-284 ELTWKSSDETALLPM
+284 ELTWKSSDETAILPM

-311 AGTYTMTLSGENA
+311 TGTYTMTLSGENA

-336 EYINPVGTVKV
+336 EYINPVGRVKE
-347 IKMYVG
+347 IKMYIG
-353 ENLLDI
+353 DNLLSI

-369 DAADRSVRYEVNQ
+369 DATDRSVHYEVLPNYNQ
-382 SYSDQG
+382 DQEFK
-388 VYEDGDGAYKYTD
+388 YNEILEDNGSEG
-401 IFGNLYFNEGDEMIA
+401 IFARKPGRARIA
-416 LKSGRVRVTIRSV
+416 IISN
-429 QNPQASCEYE
+429 QNPQATCTYE

-444 GPTSITFKQE
+444 GPTNITFKQE
-454 EMTFLLPI
+454 EMTFLMPR
-462 KDTDKSDI
+462 KDTDKWDI

-482 SWPKYDENESY
+482 SWPKYEEYESY
-493 DKRSTLLYIQFVK
+493 DIAQSNLDISSLTDAVKLY
-506 DVTSDTEVITLD
+506 
-518 YDFTED
+518 YDFKKD
-524 KLSASIVNAGRGSV
+524 SLSASVVKV
-538 GVIYLSE
+538 GEGWIDISYSSE
-545 RTVASEEGLKNEEVE
+545 RTIATEEGLRNDEYE
-560 IMKKFSVVVMESLKG
+560 ISNHFHVTIMESLKG
-575 FNVDNYVEMVSTE
+575 FKVDGYVDMVSTE

-599 GAEVDPSRVEVT
+599 DAEVDPSRVEVT
-611 ITPNSYLPEEW
+611 IVDASVPEMW
-622 KSMVEIVPTDESK
+622 KSIVEIVPTDETM
-635 LNYTIIPHSV
+635 LNYTIKPHSV

-650 SVKLDGVEVATSNV
+650 SVKLDGVEVATSYV
-664 LIGQRYMQ
+664 GIGQRYIQ
-672 KAGWKWTSFYAGG
+672 KAGWKWTSLYSGG
-685 VRWNSPEYELGN
+685 VSWNSPEYELGD

-718 GDLNSLGTGTC
+718 GDLNRLESGTC

-740 LLDLRIMYTGA
+740 LLNLRIYPGG
-751 YEDMQTHRQIV
+751 YEDMRPYRQIV

-779 SVFSTEDSNANNFNV
+779 SVFSTEDANANKFNV
-794 GDRIVSKDDGFAE
+794 GDRIVSKDNGFAE

-817 ITLHAGLGYMYFNA
+817 TTLHAGLGYMYFNA
-831 GSENVDME
+831 ASDTINME
-839 YQRESLMPQGT
+839 LKYEWNMPQGT

-957 VGGIVTGITSAD
+957 VGGIVTGITAAD
-969 IASSGIAI
+969 IASSGIAV

-991 IIVCNASGAV
+991 VIVCNASGAV

>member
-1 MRKQLLLMLSLLLY
+1 
-15 AVGMAAQQPDW
+15 MAAQQPDW

-37 VIYVGLV
+37 VIYVGLTE
-44 DDQGSAVQSFNEN
+44 GSLDNCGQKELPEN

-72 KVSQKSVSDT
+72 KVQKKSLSVAL
-82 KTIYYFA
+82 TINYFP
-89 LRVKGS
+89 LRVKG
-95 DTDNGK
+95 DTNDEGK
-101 AISFRLSVPGANTSY
+101 AISFRLLYPGGQLSY
-116 IYNDLQPAA
+116 VYDLQPAA

-152 YAFTQETVSVKVG
+152 YGFTQETVSVKVG
-165 EQLNLL
+165 EQINLL

-183 PELNWNMYDESWREN
+183 PELNWNMYEESEN
-198 VNIEGNK
+198 VIIEGNK
-205 LTAIKSTGKYGAV
+205 LTAIKSTGKYGSV
-218 GIFPKLW
+218 GVFPKLW

-230 GDHTSI
+230 GQYSDI
-236 NVRVIQPA
+236 NIRVIQPA

-277 SPADCNE
+277 APADCNE
-284 ELTWKSSDETALLPM
+284 ELTWKSSDETAILPM

-336 EYINPVGTVKV
+336 EK
-347 IKMYVG
+347 IKMVGSVKTIKMFLG

-369 DAADRSVRYEVNQ
+369 DATDRSVHYEVNQ
-382 SYSDQG
+382 GYYQG
-388 VYEDGDGAYKYTD
+388 VHEDVDGTYKYTD
-401 IFGNLYFNEGDEMIA
+401 IFGDEYFNEGDEMIA
-416 LKSGRVRVTIRSV
+416 LKPGRVRVTIRSV

-439 VIVKD
+439 VIVKR
-444 GPTSITFKQE
+444 GPTNITFKQE
-454 EMTFLLPI
+454 EMTFLMPR
-462 KDTDKSDI
+462 KDTDKWDI

-482 SWPKYDENESY
+482 LWPKYDEYEEY
-493 DKRSTLLYIQFVK
+493 DIAQSDLDILSFTKAVHLY
-506 DVTSDTEVITLD
+506 
-518 YDFTED
+518 YDFKND
-524 KLSASIVNAGRGSV
+524 ILSALIDSIGQGWIDVS
-538 GVIYLSE
+538 YSSE
-545 RTVASEEGLKNEEVE
+545 RTIATETGLQNDEYR
-560 IMKKFSVVVMESLKG
+560 ISNHFNITILESLKG
-575 FNVDNYVEMVSTE
+575 FKVDGYVEMVSTE

-599 GAEVDPSRVEVT
+599 DAEVDPSRVEVT
-611 ITPNSYLPEEW
+611 IKDANVPEMW
-622 KSMVEIVPTDESK
+622 KSIVEIVPTDETM
-635 LNYTIIPHSV
+635 LNYTIKPHSV

-650 SVKLDGVEVATSNV
+650 SVKLDGVEVATSHV
-664 LIGQRYMQ
+664 GIGQRYMQ
-672 KAGWKWTSFYAGG
+672 KAGWKWTSLYSGG
-685 VRWNSPEYELGN
+685 VSWNSPEYELGN

-718 GDLNSLGTGTC
+718 GDIYSLEPGEC

-740 LLDLRIMYTGA
+740 LLNLRIYPGG
-751 YEDMQTHRQIV
+751 YEDMRPYRQIV

-779 SVFSTEDSNANNFNV
+779 SVFSTEDANANKFNV
-794 GDRIVSKDDGFAE
+794 GDRIVSKDNGFAE

-817 ITLHAGLGYMYFNA
+817 TTLHAGLGYMYFNA
-831 GSENVDME
+831 ASDTINME
-839 YQRESLMPQGT
+839 LKYEWNMPQGT

-957 VGGIVTGITSAD
+957 VGGIVTGITAAD
-969 IASSGIAI
+969 IASSGIAV

-991 IIVCNASGAV
+991 VIVCNASGAV

-1009 AGLPSG
+1009 TGLPSG

>member
-1 MRKQLLLMLSLLLY
+1 MLSLLLY

-44 DDQGSAVQSFNEN
+44 DDQGSAVQSFNDN
-57 TYLGAFIDGECRGLA
+57 TYLGAFIEGECRGLA
-72 KVSQKSVSDT
+72 KVSRYSVSDT
-82 KTIYYFA
+82 QTIYYFA
-89 LRVKGS
+89 LRVKGTN
-95 DTDNGK
+95 TDNGK
-101 AISFRLSVPGANTSY
+101 AISYRLSVGGNHSFVF
-116 IYNDLQPAA
+116 NDLKPAA
-125 DAVTYTNKKTT
+125 NAVTYTNNGTT
-136 GTLSDLF
+136 GKLSALYQ
-143 PLKFIQPLY
+143 LTFIRPGYYSIVQP
-152 YAFTQETVSVKVG
+152 EVSVKVG
-165 EQLNLL
+165 AEFNLL
-171 DYITFE
+171 DHITFE

-183 PELNWNMYDESWREN
+183 PEMNWTMGQGEKEN
-198 VNIEGNK
+198 EYASIKGNTFK
-205 LTAIKSTGKYGAV
+205 ALKSTGKYSWVNVSPNLLG
-218 GIFPKLW
+218 
-225 DMKNT
+225 MKPT
-230 GDHTSI
+230 GQYTKVS
-236 NVRVIQPA
+236 VRVIQPA

-277 SPADCNE
+277 APADCNE
-284 ELTWKSSDETALLPM
+284 ELTWKSNDETAIRPM
-299 IGSDIGKFNPVK
+299 TSESDLGKFEPVK
-311 AGTYTMTLSGENA
+311 TGTYTMTLSGENA

-336 EYINPVGTVKV
+336 EYIKMVGSVKT
-347 IKMYVG
+347 IKMFVG
-353 ENLLDI
+353 ENLLNI

-369 DAADRSVRYEVNQ
+369 DATDRSVHYEVNQ
-382 SYSDQG
+382 SFSDQG

-401 IFGNLYFNEGDEMIA
+401 IFGDIHFNEGAEMVA
-416 LKSGRVRVTIRSV
+416 LKPGRVRVVIRSV
-429 QNPQASCEYE
+429 QNPQMGCEYE
-439 VIVKD
+439 VIVKR
-444 GPTSITFKQE
+444 GPTNITFKQE
-454 EMTFLLPI
+454 EMTFLMPR
-462 KDTDKSDI
+462 KDTDKWDI

-482 SWPKYDENESY
+482 SWPKYEEYEEYDIAESDLDILSY
-493 DKRSTLLYIQFVK
+493 TKAVNLYYNFEK
-506 DVTSDTEVITLD
+506 DS
-518 YDFTED
+518 
-524 KLSASIVNAGRGSV
+524 LSASIDSIGQGWIDVS
-538 GVIYLSE
+538 YSSE
-545 RTVASEEGLKNEEVE
+545 RTIATETGLQNDEYR
-560 IMKKFSVVVMESLKG
+560 ISNHFNITILESLKG
-575 FNVDNYVEMVSTE
+575 FKVDGYVEMVSTE

-599 GAEVDPSRVEVT
+599 DAEVDPSRVEVT
-611 ITPNSYLPEEW
+611 ITPDSYVSEEW
-622 KSMVEIVPTDESK
+622 KSIVEIVPTDENK
-635 LNYTIIPHSV
+635 LNYTIRPHSV
-645 GRATI
+645 GRAII
-650 SVKLDGVEVATSNV
+650 SVKLDGVEVASSNV

-672 KAGWKWTSFYAGG
+672 KAGWKWASLYGG
-685 VRWNSPEYELGN
+685 DVSWNSPEYELGN

-718 GDLNSLGTGTC
+718 GDINRLESGTC

-751 YEDMQTHRQIV
+751 YEDMRTHRQIV

-779 SVFSTEDSNANNFNV
+779 SVFSTEDAYANKFNV

-817 ITLHAGLGYMYFNA
+817 TTLRAGLGYMYFNA

-839 YQRESLMPQGT
+839 LEHEYDMPQGT
-850 PVMNAPQ
+850 PVMNVPQ

-916 DKGETISFKLHDAVS
+916 DKGEIISFKLYDAVS

-957 VGGIVTGITSAD
+957 VGGIVTGITAAD
-969 IASSGIAI
+969 IASSGIAV

-991 IIVCNASGAV
+991 VIVCNASGAV

-1009 AGLPSG
+1009 TGLPSG

>member
-1 MRKQLLLMLSLLLY
+1 
-15 AVGMAAQQPDW
+15 MAAQQPDW

-37 VIYVGLV
+37 VIYVGLTE
-44 DDQGSAVQSFNEN
+44 GSLDNCGQKELPEN

-72 KVSQKSVSDT
+72 KVQKKSLSVAL
-82 KTIYYFA
+82 TINYFP
-89 LRVKGS
+89 LRVKG
-95 DTDNGK
+95 DTNDEGK
-101 AISFRLSVPGANTSY
+101 AISFRLLYPGGQLSY
-116 IYNDLQPAA
+116 VYDLQPAA

-152 YAFTQETVSVKVG
+152 YGFTQETVSVKVG
-165 EQLNLL
+165 EQINLL

-183 PELNWNMYDESWREN
+183 PELNWNMYEESEN

-205 LTAIKSTGKYGAV
+205 LTAIKSTGKYGSV
-218 GIFPKLW
+218 GVFPKLW

-230 GDHTSI
+230 GQYSDI
-236 NVRVIQPA
+236 NIRVIQPA

-277 SPADCNE
+277 APADCNE
-284 ELTWKSSDETALLPM
+284 ELTWKSSDETAILPM

-311 AGTYTMTLSGENA
+311 TGTYTMTLSGENA

-336 EYINPVGTVKV
+336 EYITPVGRVKE
-347 IKMYVG
+347 IKMYIG
-353 ENLLDI
+353 DNLLSI

-369 DAADRSVRYEVNQ
+369 DATDRSVHYEVLPSYNQ
-382 SYSDQG
+382 DQEFK
-388 VYEDGDGAYKYTD
+388 YNEILEDNGSEG
-401 IFGNLYFNEGDEMIA
+401 IFARKPGRARIA
-416 LKSGRVRVTIRSV
+416 IISN
-429 QNPQASCEYE
+429 QNPQASCTYE

-444 GPTSITFKQE
+444 GPTNITFKQE
-454 EMTFLLPI
+454 EMTFLMPI
-462 KDTDKSDI
+462 KDTDKWDI

-482 SWPKYDENESY
+482 SWPKYEEYESY
-493 DKRSTLLYIQFVK
+493 DIAQSNLDISSLTDAVKLY
-506 DVTSDTEVITLD
+506 
-518 YDFTED
+518 YDFKKD
-524 KLSASIVNAGRGSV
+524 SLSASVVKV
-538 GVIYLSE
+538 GEGWIDISYSSE
-545 RTVASEEGLKNEEVE
+545 RTIATEEGLRNDEYE
-560 IMKKFSVVVMESLKG
+560 ISNHFHVTILESLKG
-575 FNVDNYVEMVSTE
+575 FKVDGYVDMVSTE

-611 ITPNSYLPEEW
+611 ITPNTYVSEEW
-622 KSMVEIVPTDESK
+622 KSIVEIEPTDETM
-635 LNYTIIPHSV
+635 LNYTIKPHSV

-650 SVKLDGVEVATSNV
+650 SVKLDGEEVATSYV
-664 LIGQRYMQ
+664 SIGQRYMQ
-672 KAGWKWTSFYAGG
+672 KAGWKWTSFYGGG

-718 GDLNSLGTGTC
+718 GDIYSLETGEC

-740 LLDLRIMYTGA
+740 LLDLRIMYTGG

-779 SVFSTEDSNANNFNV
+779 SVFSTEDTYANKFNV

-817 ITLHAGLGYMYFNA
+817 TTLRAGLGYMYFNA
-831 GSENVDME
+831 ASDTIDME
-839 YQRESLMPQGT
+839 YLHEGSMPQGT

-957 VGGIVTGITSAD
+957 VGGIVTGITAAD

-991 IIVCNASGAV
+991 VIVCNASGAV

>member
-44 DDQGSAVQSFNEN
+44 DDQGSAVQSFNDN

-72 KVSQKSVSDT
+72 KVSRYSVSDT
-82 KTIYYFA
+82 QTIYYFA
-89 LRVKGS
+89 LRVKGTN
-95 DTDNGK
+95 TDNGK
-101 AISFRLSVPGANTSY
+101 AISYRLSEGGNQSFVFNDLKPAANT
-116 IYNDLQPAA
+116 
-125 DAVTYTNKKTT
+125 VTYTNNGTT
-136 GTLSDLF
+136 GKLSALYQ
-143 PLKFIQPLY
+143 LTFIRPGYYSIVQP
-152 YAFTQETVSVKVG
+152 EVSVKVG
-165 EQLNLL
+165 AEFNLL
-171 DYITFE
+171 DHITFE

-183 PELNWNMYDESWREN
+183 PEMNWTMGQGEKEN
-198 VNIEGNK
+198 EYASIKGNTFK
-205 LTAIKSTGKYGAV
+205 ALKSTGKYSWVNVSPNLLG
-218 GIFPKLW
+218 
-225 DMKNT
+225 MKPT
-230 GDHTSI
+230 GQYTKVS
-236 NVRVIQPA
+236 VRVIQPA

-277 SPADCNE
+277 APADCNE
-284 ELTWKSSDETALLPM
+284 ELTWKSNDETAIRPM
-299 IGSDIGKFNPVK
+299 EGNDIGKFNPVK

-336 EYINPVGTVKV
+336 EN
-347 IKMYVG
+347 IKMVGSVKTIKMFLG

-359 LPSGY
+359 LPAGY

-369 DAADRSVRYEVNQ
+369 DATDRSVHYEVNQ
-382 SYSDQG
+382 GYYQG
-388 VYEDGDGAYKYTD
+388 VHEDVDGTYKYTD
-401 IFGNLYFNEGDEMIA
+401 IFGDEYFNEGDEMIA
-416 LKSGRVRVTIRSV
+416 LKPGRVRVTIRSV

-439 VIVKD
+439 VIVKR
-444 GPTSITFKQE
+444 GPTNITFKQE
-454 EMTFLLPI
+454 EMTFLMPR
-462 KDTDKSDI
+462 KDTDKWDI

-482 SWPKYDENESY
+482 SWPKYDEYEEYDIAQSDLDIRSY
-493 DKRSTLLYIQFVK
+493 TKAVHLY
-506 DVTSDTEVITLD
+506 
-518 YDFTED
+518 YDFKND
-524 KLSASIVNAGRGSV
+524 ILSALIDSIGGGRINVS
-538 GVIYLSE
+538 YSSE
-545 RTVASEEGLKNEEVE
+545 RTIATEEGLQNDEYR
-560 IMKKFSVVVMESLKG
+560 ISNHFNITILESLKG
-575 FNVDNYVEMVSTE
+575 FKVDGYVDMVSTE

-599 GAEVDPSRVEVT
+599 DAEVDPSRVEVT
-611 ITPNSYLPEEW
+611 ITPDSYVSEEW
-622 KSMVEIVPTDESK
+622 KSIVEIVPTDETM
-635 LNYTIIPHSV
+635 LNYTIKPHSV
-645 GRATI
+645 GNATI
-650 SVKLDGVEVATSNV
+650 SVKLDGVEVATSHV
-664 LIGQRYMQ
+664 GIGQRYMQ
-672 KAGWKWTSFYAGG
+672 KAGWKWASLYGGG

-718 GDLNSLGTGTC
+718 GDIYSLETGEC

-751 YEDMQTHRQIV
+751 YEDMRTHRQIV

-779 SVFSTEDSNANNFNV
+779 SVFSTEDTYANKFNV
-794 GDRIVSKDDGFAE
+794 GDRIVSKDNGFAE

-817 ITLHAGLGYMYFNA
+817 TTLHAGLGYMYFNA
-831 GSENVDME
+831 ASDTIDME
-839 YQRESLMPQGT
+839 YLREGSMPQGT

-880 GNDYSAER
+880 GNNYSAER

-931 GEMRTINEQ
+931 GEIRTINEQ

-957 VGGIVTGITSAD
+957 VGGIVTGITAAD
-969 IASSGIAI
+969 IASSGIAV

-991 IIVCNASGAV
+991 VIVCNASGAV

-1009 AGLPSG
+1009 TGLPSG

>member
-1 MRKQLLLMLSLLLY
+1 
-15 AVGMAAQQPDW
+15 MAAQQPDW

-72 KVSQKSVSDT
+72 KVSRYSVSDT
-82 KTIYYFA
+82 QTIYYFA
-89 LRVKGS
+89 LRVKGTN
-95 DTDNGK
+95 TDNGK
-101 AISFRLSVPGANTSY
+101 AISYRLSVGGNQSLVF
-116 IYNDLQPAA
+116 NDLKPAA
-125 DAVTYTNKKTT
+125 NAVTYTNNGTT
-136 GTLSDLF
+136 GKLSALYQ
-143 PLKFIQPLY
+143 LTFIRPGYYSIVQP
-152 YAFTQETVSVKVG
+152 EVRVKVG
-165 EQLNLL
+165 AEFNLL

-183 PELNWNMYDESWREN
+183 PEMNWTMGQGEKEN
-198 VNIEGNK
+198 EYASIKGNTFK
-205 LTAIKSTGKYGAV
+205 ALKSTGKYGSV
-218 GIFPKLW
+218 SVSPNLW
-225 DMKNT
+225 GMKPT
-230 GDHTSI
+230 GQYTKVS
-236 NVRVIQPA
+236 VRVIQPA

-277 SPADCNE
+277 APADCNE
-284 ELTWKSSDETALLPM
+284 ELTWKSSDETAIRPM
-299 IGSDIGKFNPVK
+299 TSESDLGKFNPVK
-311 AGTYTMTLSGENA
+311 TGTYTMTLSGENA

-336 EYINPVGTVKV
+336 EN
-347 IKMYVG
+347 IKMVGSVKTIKMFLG

-359 LPSGY
+359 LPAGY

-369 DAADRSVRYEVNQ
+369 DATDRSVHYEVNQ
-382 SYSDQG
+382 SFSDQG

-401 IFGNLYFNEGDEMIA
+401 IFGDEYFNEGDEMIA
-416 LKSGRVRVTIRSV
+416 LKPGRVRVTIRSV
-429 QNPQASCEYE
+429 QNPQASCTYE

-454 EMTFLLPI
+454 EMTFLMPR
-462 KDTDKSDI
+462 KDTDKWDI

-482 SWPKYDENESY
+482 SWPKYEEYEEYDIAES
-493 DKRSTLLYIQFVK
+493 DLDIRSYTKAVKLYYNF
-506 DVTSDTEVITLD
+506 E
-518 YDFTED
+518 ED
-524 KLSASIVNAGRGSV
+524 SLSASIDSIGQGWIDVS
-538 GVIYLSE
+538 YSSE
-545 RTVASEEGLKNEEVE
+545 HTIATETGLQNDEYR
-560 IMKKFSVVVMESLKG
+560 ISNDFNITILESLKG
-575 FNVDNYVEMVSTE
+575 FKVDGYVEMVSTE

-599 GAEVDPSRVEVT
+599 DAEVDPSRVEVT
-611 ITPNSYLPEEW
+611 ITPDSYVSEEW
-622 KSMVEIVPTDESK
+622 KSIVEIVPTDETM
-635 LNYTIIPHSV
+635 LNYTIRPHSV

-650 SVKLDGVEVATSNV
+650 SVKLDGVEVATSYV
-664 LIGQRYMQ
+664 GIGQRYIQ
-672 KAGWKWTSFYAGG
+672 KAGWKWTSLYSGG
-685 VRWNSPEYELGN
+685 VSWNSPEYELGD

-718 GDLNSLGTGTC
+718 GDLNRLEPGTC

-740 LLDLRIMYTGA
+740 LLNLRIYPGG
-751 YEDMQTHRQIV
+751 YEDMRPYRQIV

-779 SVFSTEDSNANNFNV
+779 SVFSTEDANANKFHV
-794 GDRIVSKDDGFAE
+794 GDRIVSKDNGFAE

-817 ITLHAGLGYMYFNA
+817 TTLHAGLGYMYFNA
-831 GSENVDME
+831 ASDTINME
-839 YQRESLMPQGT
+839 LKYEWNMPQGT

-957 VGGIVTGITSAD
+957 VGGIVTGITAAD

-977 VDGQITVQGMDVAD
+977 VNGQITVQGMDVAD

-1009 AGLPSG
+1009 TGLPSG

>member
-1 MRKQLLLMLSLLLY
+1 
-15 AVGMAAQQPDW
+15 MAAQQPDW

-37 VIYVGLV
+37 VIYVGLTE
-44 DDQGSAVQSFNEN
+44 GSLDNCGQKELPEN
-57 TYLGAFIDGECRGLA
+57 TYLGAFINGECRGLA
-72 KVSQKSVSDT
+72 KVQKKSLSVAL
-82 KTIYYFA
+82 TINYFP
-89 LRVKGS
+89 LRVKG
-95 DTDNGK
+95 DTNDEGK
-101 AISFRLSVPGANTSY
+101 AISFRLLYPGGQLSY
-116 IYNDLQPAA
+116 VYDLQPAA

-152 YAFTQETVSVKVG
+152 YGFTQETVSVKVG
-165 EQLNLL
+165 EQINLL

-183 PELNWNMYDESWREN
+183 PELNWNMYEESEN
-198 VNIEGNK
+198 VIIEGNK
-205 LTAIKSTGKYGAV
+205 LTAIKSTGKYGSV
-218 GIFPKLW
+218 GVFPKLW

-230 GDHTSI
+230 GQYSDI
-236 NVRVIQPA
+236 NIRVIQPA

-277 SPADCNE
+277 APADCNE
-284 ELTWKSSDETALLPM
+284 ELTWKSSDETAIRPM
-299 IGSDIGKFNPVK
+299 EGNDIGKFNPVK
-311 AGTYTMTLSGENA
+311 TGTYTMTLGGENA

-336 EYINPVGTVKV
+336 KYIEMVGSVKT
-347 IKMYVG
+347 IKMFLG

-359 LPSGY
+359 LPAGY

-369 DAADRSVRYEVNQ
+369 DATDRSVHYEVNQ
-382 SYSDQG
+382 SFSDQG
-388 VYEDGDGAYKYTD
+388 VYEDGDGAYMYTD
-401 IFGNLYFNEGDEMIA
+401 IFGDEYFNEGDEMIA
-416 LKSGRVRVTIRSV
+416 LKPGRVRVTINST
-429 QNPQASCEYE
+429 QNSRAYCEYE
-439 VIVKD
+439 VIVKR
-444 GPTSITFKQE
+444 GPTNITFKQE
-454 EMTFLLPI
+454 EMTFLMPR
-462 KDTDKSDI
+462 KDTDKWDI

-482 SWPKYDENESY
+482 SWPKYEEYEEY
-493 DKRSTLLYIQFVK
+493 DIAQSDLDILSFTKAVKLYYNFEK
-506 DVTSDTEVITLD
+506 DS
-518 YDFTED
+518 
-524 KLSASIVNAGRGSV
+524 LSASIDSIGQGRINVS
-538 GVIYLSE
+538 YSSE
-545 RTVASEEGLKNEEVE
+545 RTIATEEGLQNDEYR
-560 IMKKFSVVVMESLKG
+560 ISNHFNITILESLKG
-575 FNVDNYVEMVSTE
+575 FKVDGYVDMVSTE

-599 GAEVDPSRVEVT
+599 DAEVDPSRVEVT
-611 ITPNSYLPEEW
+611 IVDASVPEMW
-622 KSMVEIVPTDESK
+622 KSIVEIVPTDETM
-635 LNYTIIPHSV
+635 LNYTIKPHSV

-650 SVKLDGVEVATSNV
+650 SVKLDGVEVATSHV
-664 LIGQRYMQ
+664 GIGQRYIQ
-672 KAGWKWTSFYAGG
+672 KAGWKWTSLYSGG
-685 VRWNSPEYELGN
+685 VSWNSPEYELGD

-718 GDLNSLGTGTC
+718 GDLNRLESGTC

-740 LLDLRIMYTGA
+740 LLNLRIYPGG
-751 YEDMQTHRQIV
+751 YEDMRPYRQIV

-779 SVFSTEDSNANNFNV
+779 SVFSTEDANANKFNV
-794 GDRIVSKDDGFAE
+794 GDRIVSKDNGFAE

-817 ITLHAGLGYMYFNA
+817 TTLHAGLGYMYFNA
-831 GSENVDME
+831 ASDTINME
-839 YQRESLMPQGT
+839 LKYEWNMPQGT

-957 VGGIVTGITSAD
+957 VGGIVTGITAAD
-969 IASSGIAI
+969 IASSGIAV

-991 IIVCNASGAV
+991 VIVCNASGAV
-1001 VSTGETTV
+1001 VSTGKTTV
-1009 AGLPSG
+1009 TGLPSG

>member
-1 MRKQLLLMLSLLLY
+1 
-15 AVGMAAQQPDW
+15 MAAQQPDW

-44 DDQGSAVQSFNEN
+44 DDKGSAVQSFNEN

-72 KVSQKSVSDT
+72 KVSRYSVSDT
-82 KTIYYFA
+82 QTIYYFA
-89 LRVKGS
+89 LRVKGTN
-95 DTDNGK
+95 TDNGK
-101 AISFRLSVPGANTSY
+101 AISYRLSTGGNQSLVF
-116 IYNDLQPAA
+116 NDLKPAA
-125 DAVTYTNKKTT
+125 NAVTYTNNGTT
-136 GTLSDLF
+136 GKLSALYQ
-143 PLKFIQPLY
+143 LTFIRPGYYSIVQP
-152 YAFTQETVSVKVG
+152 EVSVKVG
-165 EQLNLL
+165 AEFNLL
-171 DYITFE
+171 DHITFE

-183 PELNWNMYDESWREN
+183 PELNWTMGQSEKEN
-198 VNIEGNK
+198 EYASIKGNTFK
-205 LTAIKSTGKYGAV
+205 ALKSTGKYSWVNVSPNLLG
-218 GIFPKLW
+218 
-225 DMKNT
+225 MKPT
-230 GDHTSI
+230 GQYTEVS
-236 NVRVIQPA
+236 VRVIQPA

-311 AGTYTMTLSGENA
+311 TGTYTMTLSGENA

-336 EYINPVGTVKV
+336 EYIMPVGYVKI

-353 ENLLDI
+353 DNLLDI

-369 DAADRSVRYEVNQ
+369 DATDRSVRYEVLP
-382 SYSDQG
+382 SYDKDQEFK
-388 VYEDGDGAYKYTD
+388 YNEILEDNGSEG
-401 IFGNLYFNEGDEMIA
+401 IFARKPGRARIA
-416 LKSGRVRVTIRSV
+416 IISN
-429 QNPQASCEYE
+429 QNPQMVCEYE

-444 GPTSITFKQE
+444 GPTNISFKQD
-454 EMTFLLPI
+454 EMTFLLPR

-482 SWPKYDENESY
+482 SWPKYEENEYY
-493 DKRSTLLYIQFVK
+493 DIAQSN
-506 DVTSDTEVITLD
+506 LD
-518 YDFTED
+518 ISSLTDAVNVYYDFKKD
-524 KLSASIVNAGRGSV
+524 SISASIVKV
-538 GVIYLSE
+538 GEGWIDIAYSSE
-545 RTVASEEGLKNEEVE
+545 RTIATEEGLKNDEYE
-560 IMKKFSVVVMESLKG
+560 ISNHFHVTIMESLKG
-575 FNVDNYVEMVSTE
+575 FNVDGYVDMVSTE

-635 LNYTIIPHSV
+635 LNYTILPHGV
-645 GRATI
+645 GSATI
-650 SVKLDGVEVATSNV
+650 SVKLDGEEVATSYV
-664 LIGQRYMQ
+664 SIGQRYMQ
-672 KAGWKWTSFYAGG
+672 KAGWKWTSLYAGG
-685 VRWNSPEYELGN
+685 VSWNSPEYELGN

-718 GDLNSLGTGTC
+718 GDLNRLESGTC

-751 YEDMQTHRQIV
+751 YEDMQTYRQIV

-794 GDRIVSKDDGFAE
+794 GDRIVSKDNGFAE

-817 ITLHAGLGYMYFNA
+817 TTLHAGLGYMYFNA

-839 YQRESLMPQGT
+839 YKRESLMPQGT

-1001 VSTGETTV
+1001 VSTGETTIT
-1009 AGLPSG
+1009 GLPSG

>member
-1 MRKQLLLMLSLLLY
+1 MLSLLLY

-37 VIYVGLV
+37 VIYVGLTE
-44 DDQGSAVQSFNEN
+44 GSLDNCGQKELPEN

-72 KVSQKSVSDT
+72 KVQKKSLSVAL
-82 KTIYYFA
+82 TINYFP
-89 LRVKGS
+89 LRVKG
-95 DTDNGK
+95 DTNDEGK
-101 AISFRLSVPGANTSY
+101 AISFRLLYPGGQLSY
-116 IYNDLQPAA
+116 VYDLQPAA

-152 YAFTQETVSVKVG
+152 YGFTQETVSVKVG
-165 EQLNLL
+165 EQINLL

-183 PELNWNMYDESWREN
+183 PELNWNMYEESEN
-198 VNIEGNK
+198 VIIEGNK
-205 LTAIKSTGKYGAV
+205 LTAIKSTGKYGSV
-218 GIFPKLW
+218 GVFPKLW

-230 GDHTSI
+230 GQYPDI
-236 NVRVIQPA
+236 NIRVIQPA

-277 SPADCNE
+277 APADCNE
-284 ELTWKSSDETALLPM
+284 ELTWKSSDETAIRPM
-299 IGSDIGKFNPVK
+299 TSESDLGKFNPVK

-336 EYINPVGTVKV
+336 EN
-347 IKMYVG
+347 IKMVGSVKTIKMFLG

-359 LPSGY
+359 LPTGY

-369 DAADRSVRYEVNQ
+369 DATDRSVHYEVNQ
-382 SYSDQG
+382 GYYQG
-388 VYEDGDGAYKYTD
+388 VHEDVDGTYKYTD
-401 IFGNLYFNEGDEMIA
+401 IFGDEYFNEGDEMIA
-416 LKSGRVRVTIRSV
+416 LKPGRVRVTIRSV

-439 VIVKD
+439 VIVKR
-444 GPTSITFKQE
+444 GPTNITFKQE
-454 EMTFLLPI
+454 EMTFLMPR
-462 KDTDKSDI
+462 KDTDKWDI

-482 SWPKYDENESY
+482 SWPKYDKYEEY
-493 DKRSTLLYIQFVK
+493 DIAQSDLDILSFTKAVNLY
-506 DVTSDTEVITLD
+506 
-518 YDFTED
+518 YDFKND
-524 KLSASIVNAGRGSV
+524 ILSASIDSIGQGWIDVS
-538 GVIYLSE
+538 YSSE
-545 RTVASEEGLKNEEVE
+545 RTIATETGLQNDEYR
-560 IMKKFSVVVMESLKG
+560 ISNHFNITILESLKG
-575 FNVDNYVEMVSTE
+575 FKVDGYVDMVSTE

-599 GAEVDPSRVEVT
+599 DAEVDPSRVEVT
-611 ITPNSYLPEEW
+611 ITPDSYVSEEW
-622 KSMVEIVPTDESK
+622 KSIVEIVPTDETM
-635 LNYTIIPHSV
+635 LNYTIKPHSV

-650 SVKLDGVEVATSNV
+650 SVKLDGVEVATSHV
-664 LIGQRYMQ
+664 GIGQRYIQ
-672 KAGWKWTSFYAGG
+672 KAGWKWASLYGG
-685 VRWNSPEYELGN
+685 DVSWNSPEYELGN

-718 GDLNSLGTGTC
+718 GDINRLESGTC

-740 LLDLRIMYTGA
+740 LLNLRIYPGG
-751 YEDMQTHRQIV
+751 YEDMRPYRQIV

-779 SVFSTEDSNANNFNV
+779 SVFSTEDANANKFNV
-794 GDRIVSKDDGFAE
+794 GDRIVSKDNGFAE

-817 ITLHAGLGYMYFNA
+817 TTLHAGLGYMYFNA
-831 GSENVDME
+831 ASDTINME
-839 YQRESLMPQGT
+839 LKYEWNIPQGT

-957 VGGIVTGITSAD
+957 VGGIVTGITAAD

-991 IIVCNASGAV
+991 VIVCNASGAV

-1009 AGLPSG
+1009 TGLPSG

>member
-1 MRKQLLLMLSLLLY
+1 
-15 AVGMAAQQPDW
+15 MAAQQPDW

-44 DDQGSAVQSFNEN
+44 DDKGSAVQSFNAN
-57 TYLGAFIDGECRGLA
+57 TYLGAFIDGECRGIA
-72 KVSQKSVSDT
+72 EVSQKSVSDT

-101 AISFRLSVPGANTSY
+101 AISFRLSIPGTNMSY
-116 IYNDLQPAA
+116 IYNDLKPAA
-125 DAVTYTNKKTT
+125 NAVTYTNKKTT
-136 GTLSDLF
+136 GTLSALY
-143 PLKFIQPLY
+143 PLTFIQSWVCGY
-152 YAFTQETVSVKVG
+152 TQTFVRVKVG
-165 EQLNLL
+165 EEINLL
-171 DYITFE
+171 DYLKFTPE
-177 PANANI
+177 NANI
-183 PELNWNMYDESWREN
+183 PELIWGINKNHREY
-198 VNIEGNK
+198 VTITGNTLK
-205 LTAIKSTGKYGAV
+205 ALKSTKFVGAATV
-218 GIFPKLW
+218 SAKLN
-225 DMKNT
+225 DFTFSSENQNLKIT
-230 GDHTSI
+230 
-236 NVRVIQPA
+236 VIQPA
-244 TSIELRDEYKNGIT
+244 TSIELLDEYKNGIT
-258 VNLGDTAA
+258 VNLGDTSV
-266 LNTVLRSGYTT
+266 LNTVLHKCFTIL
-277 SPADCNE
+277 PEDCNE
-284 ELTWKSSDETALLPM
+284 KMWWKSNDETAIRPM
-299 IGSDIGKFNPVK
+299 EGNDIGKFEPVK
-311 AGTYTMTLSGENA
+311 TGTYTMTLGGEKA

-336 EYINPVGTVKV
+336 EYINPVGSVKT
-347 IKMYVG
+347 IKMFVG
-353 ENLLDI
+353 ENLLNI

-369 DAADRSVRYEVNQ
+369 DATDRSVHYEVNQ
-382 SYSDQG
+382 SDSDQG

-401 IFGNLYFNEGDEMIA
+401 IFGDLYFNEGDEMIA
-416 LKSGRVRVTIRSV
+416 LKPGRVRVTIIST
-429 QNPQASCEYE
+429 QNSQADCEYE
-439 VIVKD
+439 VIVKR
-444 GPTSITFKQE
+444 GPTNITFKQE
-454 EMTFLLPI
+454 EMTFLMPR
-462 KDTDKSDI
+462 KDTDKWDLSV
-470 SEDIRNNIIMTP
+470 DIRNNIIMTP
-482 SWPKYDENESY
+482 SWPKYEEYEEYDIAES
-493 DKRSTLLYIQFVK
+493 DLDIRSYTKAVHLY
-506 DVTSDTEVITLD
+506 
-518 YDFTED
+518 YDFKND
-524 KLSASIVNAGRGSV
+524 ILSALIDSIGQGRINVS
-538 GVIYLSE
+538 YSSE
-545 RTVASEEGLKNEEVE
+545 RTIATETGLHNDEYN
-560 IMKKFSVVVMESLKG
+560 ISNHFNITILESLKG
-575 FNVDNYVEMVSTE
+575 FNVDGYVDMVSTE

-622 KSMVEIVPTDESK
+622 KSMVEIVPTDETK
-635 LNYTIIPHSV
+635 LNYTILPHGV
-645 GRATI
+645 GSATI
-650 SVKLDGVEVATSNV
+650 SVKLDGEEVATSHV
-664 LIGQRYMQ
+664 GIGQRYMQ

-718 GDLNSLGTGTC
+718 GDIYSLETGTC

-779 SVFSTEDSNANNFNV
+779 SVFSTEDTYANNFNV
-794 GDRIVSKDDGFAE
+794 GDRIVSKDNGFAE

-817 ITLHAGLGYMYFNA
+817 TTLHAGLGYMYFNA
-831 GSENVDME
+831 ASDTIDME
-839 YQRESLMPQGT
+839 YLREGSMPQGT

-977 VDGQITVQGMDVAD
+977 MDGQITVQGMDVAD

-1009 AGLPSG
+1009 TGLPSG

>member
-1 MRKQLLLMLSLLLY
+1 
-15 AVGMAAQQPDW
+15 MAAQQPDW

-37 VIYVGLV
+37 VIYVGLTE
-44 DDQGSAVQSFNEN
+44 GSLDNCGQKELPEN

-72 KVSQKSVSDT
+72 KVQKKSLSVAL
-82 KTIYYFA
+82 TINYFP
-89 LRVKGS
+89 LRVKG
-95 DTDNGK
+95 DTNDEGK
-101 AISFRLSVPGANTSY
+101 AISFRLLYPGGQLSY
-116 IYNDLQPAA
+116 VYDLQPAA

-136 GTLSDLF
+136 GTLSALF

-152 YAFTQETVSVKVG
+152 YSFTQETVSVKVG
-165 EQLNLL
+165 EQINLL

-183 PELNWNMYDESWREN
+183 PELNWNMYEESEN

-205 LTAIKSTGKYGAV
+205 LTAIKSTGKYGSV
-218 GIFPKLW
+218 GVFPKLW

-230 GDHTSI
+230 GQYSDI
-236 NVRVIQPA
+236 NIRVIQPA

-277 SPADCNE
+277 APADCNE
-284 ELTWKSSDETALLPM
+284 ELTWKSSDETAIRPM
-299 IGSDIGKFNPVK
+299 EGNDIGKFNPVK
-311 AGTYTMTLSGENA
+311 TGTYTMTLSGENA

-336 EYINPVGTVKV
+336 EYINPVGRVKE
-347 IKMYVG
+347 IKMYIG
-353 ENLLDI
+353 DNLLDI

-369 DAADRSVRYEVNQ
+369 DATDRSVRYEVLPSYNQ
-382 SYSDQG
+382 DQEFK
-388 VYEDGDGAYKYTD
+388 YNEILEDNGSEG
-401 IFGNLYFNEGDEMIA
+401 IFARKPGRARIA
-416 LKSGRVRVTIRSV
+416 IISN
-429 QNPQASCEYE
+429 QNPQATCTYE

-444 GPTSITFKQE
+444 GPTNITFKQD
-454 EMTFLLPI
+454 EMTFLMPI
-462 KDTDKSDI
+462 KDTDKWDI

-482 SWPKYDENESY
+482 SWPKYEEYESY
-493 DKRSTLLYIQFVK
+493 DIAQSNLDISSLTDAVK
-506 DVTSDTEVITLD
+506 LS
-518 YDFTED
+518 YDFEKD
-524 KLSASIVNAGRGSV
+524 IISASVVKV
-538 GVIYLSE
+538 GEGWIDISYSSE
-545 RTVASEEGLKNEEVE
+545 RTIATEEGLQNDEYE
-560 IMKKFSVVVMESLKG
+560 ISNHFHVTILESLKG
-575 FNVDNYVEMVSTE
+575 FKVDGYVDMVSTE

-611 ITPNSYLPEEW
+611 ITPDTYVPEEW
-622 KSMVEIVPTDESK
+622 KSIVEIVPTDETM
-635 LNYTIIPHSV
+635 LNYTIRPHSV

-650 SVKLDGVEVATSNV
+650 SVKLDGVEVATSHV
-664 LIGQRYMQ
+664 GIGQRYMQ
-672 KAGWKWTSFYAGG
+672 KAGWKWTSLYSGG
-685 VRWNSPEYELGN
+685 VSWNSPEYELGD

-718 GDLNSLGTGTC
+718 GDINRLESGTC

-751 YEDMQTHRQIV
+751 YEDMRTHRQIV

-779 SVFSTEDSNANNFNV
+779 SVFSTEDAYANKFNV

-817 ITLHAGLGYMYFNA
+817 TTLHAGLGYMYFNA

-839 YQRESLMPQGT
+839 YLREGSMPQGT

-940 MPFAKMA
+940 IPFAKMA

-957 VGGIVTGITSAD
+957 VGVIVTGITAAD

-991 IIVCNASGAV
+991 VIVCNASGAV

>member
-1 MRKQLLLMLSLLLY
+1 
-15 AVGMAAQQPDW
+15 MAAQQPDW

-44 DDQGSAVQSFNEN
+44 DDQGSAVQSFDAN
-57 TYLGAFIDGECRGLA
+57 TYLGAFIDGECRGIA
-72 KVSQKSVSDT
+72 EVSRYSVSDT
-82 KTIYYFA
+82 QTIYYFA
-89 LRVKGS
+89 LRVKGTN
-95 DTDNGK
+95 TDNGK
-101 AISFRLSVPGANTSY
+101 AISFRLSIPGANMSY
-116 IYNDLQPAA
+116 IYNDLKPAA
-125 DAVTYTNKKTT
+125 NAVTYTNNGTT
-136 GTLSDLF
+136 GKLSALYQ
-143 PLKFIQPLY
+143 LTFIRPGYYSIVQP
-152 YAFTQETVSVKVG
+152 EVSVKVG
-165 EQLNLL
+165 AEFNLL
-171 DYITFE
+171 DHITFE

-183 PELNWNMYDESWREN
+183 PEMNWTMGQGEKEN
-198 VNIEGNK
+198 EYASIKGNTFK
-205 LTAIKSTGKYGAV
+205 ALKSTGKYGSV
-218 GIFPKLW
+218 SVSPNLW
-225 DMKNT
+225 DMKPT
-230 GDHTSI
+230 GQYTKVR
-236 NVRVIQPA
+236 VRVIQPA

-277 SPADCNE
+277 APADCNE
-284 ELTWKSSDETALLPM
+284 ELTWKSSDETAILPM

-311 AGTYTMTLSGENA
+311 TGTYTMTLSGENA

-336 EYINPVGTVKV
+336 EYINPVGRVKE
-347 IKMYVG
+347 IKMYIG
-353 ENLLDI
+353 DNLLSI

-364 KVMPE
+364 KVIPE
-369 DAADRSVRYEVNQ
+369 DATDRSVHYEVLPNYNQ
-382 SYSDQG
+382 DQEFK
-388 VYEDGDGAYKYTD
+388 YNEILEDNGSEG
-401 IFGNLYFNEGDEMIA
+401 IFARKPGRARIA
-416 LKSGRVRVTIRSV
+416 IISN
-429 QNPQASCEYE
+429 QNPQAACTYE

-444 GPTSITFKQE
+444 GPTNITFKQE
-454 EMTFLLPI
+454 EMTFLMPI
-462 KDTDKSDI
+462 KDTDKWDI

-482 SWPKYDENESY
+482 SWPKYEEYESY
-493 DKRSTLLYIQFVK
+493 DIAQSNLDISSLTDAVKLY
-506 DVTSDTEVITLD
+506 
-518 YDFTED
+518 YDFKKD
-524 KLSASIVNAGRGSV
+524 SLSASVVKV
-538 GVIYLSE
+538 GEGWIDISYSSE
-545 RTVASEEGLKNEEVE
+545 RTIATEEGLRNDEYE
-560 IMKKFSVVVMESLKG
+560 ISNHFHVTIMESLKG
-575 FNVDNYVEMVSTE
+575 FKVDGYVDMVSTE

-611 ITPNSYLPEEW
+611 ITPDSYVSEEW
-622 KSMVEIVPTDESK
+622 KSIVEIVPTDESK
-635 LNYTIIPHSV
+635 LNYTIRPHSV
-645 GRATI
+645 GRAII
-650 SVKLDGVEVATSNV
+650 SVKLDGVEVASSNV

-672 KAGWKWTSFYAGG
+672 KAGWKWASLYGG
-685 VRWNSPEYELGN
+685 DVSWNSPEYELGN

-718 GDLNSLGTGTC
+718 GDINRLESGTC

-751 YEDMQTHRQIV
+751 YEDMRTHRQIV

-779 SVFSTEDSNANNFNV
+779 SVFSTEDAYANKFNV
-794 GDRIVSKDDGFAE
+794 GDRIVSKDNGFAE

-817 ITLHAGLGYMYFNA
+817 TTLHAGLGYMYFNA

-839 YQRESLMPQGT
+839 YLREGRMPQGT

-957 VGGIVTGITSAD
+957 VGGIVTGITAAD
-969 IASSGIAI
+969 IASSGIAV

-991 IIVCNASGAV
+991 VIVCNASGAV

-1009 AGLPSG
+1009 TGLPSG

>member
-1 MRKQLLLMLSLLLY
+1 MLSLLLY

-44 DDQGSAVQSFNEN
+44 DDKGSAVQSFNDN
-57 TYLGAFIDGECRGLA
+57 TYLGAFIDGECRGITE
-72 KVSQKSVSDT
+72 VSQKSVSDT

-101 AISFRLSVPGANTSY
+101 AISFRLSIPGTNMSY
-116 IYNDLQPAA
+116 IYNDLKPAA
-125 DAVTYTNKKTT
+125 NAVTYTNKKTT
-136 GTLSDLF
+136 GTLSALY
-143 PLKFIQPLY
+143 PLTFIQSWVCGY
-152 YAFTQETVSVKVG
+152 TQTFVSVKVG
-165 EQLNLL
+165 EEINLL
-171 DYITFE
+171 DYLKFTPE
-177 PANANI
+177 NANI
-183 PELNWNMYDESWREN
+183 PELIWGINRNHREY
-198 VNIEGNK
+198 VTITGNTLK
-205 LTAIKSTGKYGAV
+205 ALKSTKFVGAATV
-218 GIFPKLW
+218 SAKLK
-225 DMKNT
+225 DFTFSSENQSLKIT
-230 GDHTSI
+230 
-236 NVRVIQPA
+236 VIQPA
-244 TSIELRDEYKNGIT
+244 TSIELLDEYKNGIT
-258 VNLGDTAA
+258 VNLGDTSV
-266 LNTVLRSGYTT
+266 LNTVLHKCFNIL
-277 SPADCNE
+277 PEDCNE
-284 ELTWKSSDETALLPM
+284 KMWWKSNDETAIRPM
-299 IGSDIGKFNPVK
+299 EGNDIGKFEPVK
-311 AGTYTMTLSGENA
+311 TGTYTMTLGGEKA

-336 EYINPVGTVKV
+336 EYIEMVGSVKT
-347 IKMYVG
+347 IKMFVG
-353 ENLLDI
+353 ENLLNI
-359 LPSGY
+359 LPAGY

-369 DAADRSVRYEVNQ
+369 DATDRSVKYEVNQ
-382 SYSDQG
+382 SFSDQG

-401 IFGNLYFNEGDEMIA
+401 IFGDLYFNEGDEMIA
-416 LKSGRVRVTIRSV
+416 LKPGRVRVTINST
-429 QNPQASCEYE
+429 QNSRAYCEYE
-439 VIVKD
+439 VIVKR
-444 GPTSITFKQE
+444 GPTNITFKQE
-454 EMTFLLPI
+454 EMTFLMPR
-462 KDTDKSDI
+462 KDTDKWDI

-482 SWPKYDENESY
+482 SWPKYDEYEEYDIAES
-493 DKRSTLLYIQFVK
+493 DLDIRSYTKAVKLYYNF
-506 DVTSDTEVITLD
+506 E
-518 YDFTED
+518 ED
-524 KLSASIVNAGRGSV
+524 SLSASIDSIGGGRINVS
-538 GVIYLSE
+538 YSSE
-545 RTVASEEGLKNEEVE
+545 RTIATEEGLQNDEYR
-560 IMKKFSVVVMESLKG
+560 ISNDFNITILESLKG
-575 FNVDNYVEMVSTE
+575 FKVDGYVEMVSTE

-599 GAEVDPSRVEVT
+599 DAEVDPSRVEVT
-611 ITPNSYLPEEW
+611 IEDASVPEMW
-622 KSMVEIVPTDESK
+622 KSIVDIVPTDETM
-635 LNYTIIPHSV
+635 LNYTIKPHSV

-650 SVKLDGVEVATSNV
+650 SVKLDGVEVATSYV
-664 LIGQRYMQ
+664 GIGQRYMQ
-672 KAGWKWTSFYAGG
+672 KAGWKWTSLYSGG
-685 VRWNSPEYELGN
+685 VSWNSPEYELGN

-718 GDLNSLGTGTC
+718 GDLNRLEPGEC

-740 LLDLRIMYTGA
+740 LLNLRIYPGG
-751 YEDMQTHRQIV
+751 YEDMRPYRQIV

-779 SVFSTEDSNANNFNV
+779 SVFSTEDANANKFNV
-794 GDRIVSKDDGFAE
+794 GDRIVSKDNGFAE

-817 ITLHAGLGYMYFNA
+817 TTLHAGLGYMYFNA
-831 GSENVDME
+831 ASDTINME
-839 YQRESLMPQGT
+839 LKYEWNMPQGT

-940 MPFAKMA
+940 MPFTKMA

-957 VGGIVTGITSAD
+957 VGGIVTGITAAD

-977 VDGQITVQGMDVAD
+977 VNGQITVQGMDVAD
-991 IIVCNASGAV
+991 VIVCNASGAV

-1009 AGLPSG
+1009 TGLPSG

>member
-1 MRKQLLLMLSLLLY
+1 MLSLLLY

-37 VIYVGLV
+37 VIYVGLTE
-44 DDQGSAVQSFNEN
+44 GSLDNCGQKELPEN

-72 KVSQKSVSDT
+72 KVQKKSLSVAL
-82 KTIYYFA
+82 TINYFP
-89 LRVKGS
+89 LRVKG
-95 DTDNGK
+95 DTNDEGK
-101 AISFRLSVPGANTSY
+101 AISFRLLYPGGQLSY
-116 IYNDLQPAA
+116 VYDLQPAA

-136 GTLSDLF
+136 GTLSALF

-152 YAFTQETVSVKVG
+152 YSFTQETVSVKVG
-165 EQLNLL
+165 EQINLL

-183 PELNWNMYDESWREN
+183 PELNWNMYEESEN

-205 LTAIKSTGKYGAV
+205 LTAIKSTGKYGSV
-218 GIFPKLW
+218 GVFPKLW

-230 GDHTSI
+230 GQYSDI
-236 NVRVIQPA
+236 NIRVIQPA

-277 SPADCNE
+277 APADCNE
-284 ELTWKSSDETALLPM
+284 ELTWKSSDETAILPM
-299 IGSDIGKFNPVK
+299 EGNDIGKFNPVK
-311 AGTYTMTLSGENA
+311 TGTYTMTLSGENA

-336 EYINPVGTVKV
+336 EYINPVGRVKE
-347 IKMYVG
+347 IKMYIG
-353 ENLLDI
+353 DNLHSI

-369 DAADRSVRYEVNQ
+369 DATDRSVRYEVLPSYNQ
-382 SYSDQG
+382 DQEFK
-388 VYEDGDGAYKYTD
+388 YNEILEDNGSEG
-401 IFGNLYFNEGDEMIA
+401 IFARKPGRARIA
-416 LKSGRVRVTIRSV
+416 IISN
-429 QNPQASCEYE
+429 QNPQASCTYE

-444 GPTSITFKQE
+444 GPTNITFKQD
-454 EMTFLLPI
+454 EMTFLMPI
-462 KDTDKSDI
+462 KDTDKWDI

-482 SWPKYDENESY
+482 SWPKYEEYESY
-493 DKRSTLLYIQFVK
+493 DIAQSNLDISSLTDAVKLY
-506 DVTSDTEVITLD
+506 
-518 YDFTED
+518 YDFKKD
-524 KLSASIVNAGRGSV
+524 SLSASVVKV
-538 GVIYLSE
+538 GEGWIDISYSSE
-545 RTVASEEGLKNEEVE
+545 RTIATEEGLRNDEYE
-560 IMKKFSVVVMESLKG
+560 ISNHFHVTIMESLKG
-575 FNVDNYVEMVSTE
+575 FKVDGYVEMVSTE

-611 ITPNSYLPEEW
+611 ITPDSYVSEEW
-622 KSMVEIVPTDESK
+622 KSIVEIVPTDETM
-635 LNYTIIPHSV
+635 LNYTIRPHSV
-645 GRATI
+645 GRAII

-672 KAGWKWTSFYAGG
+672 KAGWKWASLYGG
-685 VRWNSPEYELGN
+685 DVSWNSPEYELGN

-718 GDLNSLGTGTC
+718 GDINRLESGTC

-751 YEDMQTHRQIV
+751 YEDMRTHRQIV

-779 SVFSTEDSNANNFNV
+779 SVFSTEDTYAANKFNV

-817 ITLHAGLGYMYFNA
+817 TTLRAGLGYMYFNA

-880 GNDYSAER
+880 GNEYSAER

-957 VGGIVTGITSAD
+957 VGGIVTGITAAD
-969 IASSGIAI
+969 IASSGIAV

-991 IIVCNASGAV
+991 VIVCNASGAV

-1009 AGLPSG
+1009 TGLPSG

>member
-1 MRKQLLLMLSLLLY
+1 
-15 AVGMAAQQPDW
+15 MAAQQPDW

-37 VIYVGLV
+37 VIYVGLTE
-44 DDQGSAVQSFNEN
+44 GSLDNCGQKELPEN

-72 KVSQKSVSDT
+72 KVQKKSLSVAL
-82 KTIYYFA
+82 TINYFP
-89 LRVKGS
+89 LRVKG
-95 DTDNGK
+95 DTNDEGK
-101 AISFRLSVPGANTSY
+101 AISFRLLYPGGQLSY
-116 IYNDLQPAA
+116 VYDLQPAA

-152 YAFTQETVSVKVG
+152 YGFTQETVSVKVG
-165 EQLNLL
+165 EQINLL

-183 PELNWNMYDESWREN
+183 PELNWNMYEESEN
-198 VNIEGNK
+198 VIIEGNK
-205 LTAIKSTGKYGAV
+205 LTAIKSTGKYGSV
-218 GIFPKLW
+218 GVFPKLW

-230 GDHTSI
+230 GQYSDI
-236 NVRVIQPA
+236 NIRVIQPA

-277 SPADCNE
+277 APADCNE
-284 ELTWKSSDETALLPM
+284 ELTWKSSDETAIRPM
-299 IGSDIGKFNPVK
+299 EGNDIGKFEPVK
-311 AGTYTMTLSGENA
+311 TGTYTMTLSGENA

-336 EYINPVGTVKV
+336 EYINPVGRVKE
-347 IKMYVG
+347 IKMYIG
-353 ENLLDI
+353 DNLLDI

-369 DAADRSVRYEVNQ
+369 DATDRSVRYEVLPSYNQ
-382 SYSDQG
+382 DQEFK
-388 VYEDGDGAYKYTD
+388 YNEILEDKGSEG
-401 IFGNLYFNEGDEMIA
+401 IFARKPGRARIA
-416 LKSGRVRVTIRSV
+416 IISN
-429 QNPQASCEYE
+429 QNPQATCTYE

-444 GPTSITFKQE
+444 GPTNITFKQE
-454 EMTFLLPI
+454 EMTFLMPI
-462 KDTDKSDI
+462 KDTDKWDI

-482 SWPKYDENESY
+482 SWPKYEEYESY
-493 DKRSTLLYIQFVK
+493 DIAQSNLDISSLTDAVKLY
-506 DVTSDTEVITLD
+506 
-518 YDFTED
+518 YDFKKD
-524 KLSASIVNAGRGSV
+524 SLSASVVKV
-538 GVIYLSE
+538 GEGWIDISYSSE
-545 RTVASEEGLKNEEVE
+545 RTIATEEGLRNDEYYISNHFHVT
-560 IMKKFSVVVMESLKG
+560 ILESLKG
-575 FNVDNYVEMVSTE
+575 FKVDGYVDMVSTE

-611 ITPNSYLPEEW
+611 ITPNTYVSEEW
-622 KSMVEIVPTDESK
+622 KSMVEIVPTDETM
-635 LNYTIIPHSV
+635 LNYTIKPHSV

-650 SVKLDGVEVATSNV
+650 SVKLDGVEVATSHV
-664 LIGQRYMQ
+664 GIGQRYMQ
-672 KAGWKWTSFYAGG
+672 KAGWKWASLYGGG

-718 GDLNSLGTGTC
+718 GDIYSLETGTC

-751 YEDMQTHRQIV
+751 YEDMRTHRQIV

-779 SVFSTEDSNANNFNV
+779 SVFVKEENRNVFNV
-794 GDRIVSKDDGFAE
+794 GDRIVSKDNGFAE

-817 ITLHAGLGYMYFNA
+817 TTLHAGLGYMYFNA

-839 YQRESLMPQGT
+839 YLHEGSMPQGT

-957 VGGIVTGITSAD
+957 VGGIVTGITAAD
-969 IASSGIAI
+969 IASSGIAV

-991 IIVCNASGAV
+991 VIVCNASGAV

-1009 AGLPSG
+1009 TGLPSG

>member
-1 MRKQLLLMLSLLLY
+1 
-15 AVGMAAQQPDW
+15 MAAQQPDW

-37 VIYVGLV
+37 VIYVGLTE
-44 DDQGSAVQSFNEN
+44 GSLDNCGQKELPEN

-72 KVSQKSVSDT
+72 KVQKKSLSVAL
-82 KTIYYFA
+82 TINYFP
-89 LRVKGS
+89 LRVKG
-95 DTDNGK
+95 DTNDEGK
-101 AISFRLSVPGANTSY
+101 AISFRLLYPGGQLSY
-116 IYNDLQPAA
+116 VYDLQPAA

-152 YAFTQETVSVKVG
+152 YGFTQETVSVKVG
-165 EQLNLL
+165 EQINLL

-183 PELNWNMYDESWREN
+183 PELNWNMYEESEN
-198 VNIEGNK
+198 VIIEGNK
-205 LTAIKSTGKYGAV
+205 LTAIKSTGKYGSV
-218 GIFPKLW
+218 GVFPKLW

-230 GDHTSI
+230 GQYSDI
-236 NVRVIQPA
+236 NIRVIQPA

-277 SPADCNE
+277 APADCNE
-284 ELTWKSSDETALLPM
+284 ELTWKSSDETAIRPM
-299 IGSDIGKFNPVK
+299 TSESDLGKFEPVK
-311 AGTYTMTLSGENA
+311 TGTYTMTLSGENA

-336 EYINPVGTVKV
+336 EN
-347 IKMYVG
+347 IKMVGSVKIIKMFVG
-353 ENLLDI
+353 ENLLNI

-369 DAADRSVRYEVNQ
+369 DATDRSVHYEVNQ
-382 SYSDQG
+382 SFSDQG

-401 IFGNLYFNEGDEMIA
+401 IFGDLYFNEGDEMIA
-416 LKSGRVRVTIRSV
+416 LKPGRVRVVIRSV
-429 QNPQASCEYE
+429 QNPQMACEYE
-439 VIVKD
+439 VIVKR
-444 GPTSITFKQE
+444 GPTNITFKQE
-454 EMTFLLPI
+454 EMTFLMPR
-462 KDTDKSDI
+462 KETDKWDI

-482 SWPKYDENESY
+482 SWPKYEEYEEY
-493 DKRSTLLYIQFVK
+493 DIAQSDLYILSFTKAVNLYYNFEK
-506 DVTSDTEVITLD
+506 DS
-518 YDFTED
+518 
-524 KLSASIVNAGRGSV
+524 LSASIDSIGQGWIDVS
-538 GVIYLSE
+538 YSSE
-545 RTVASEEGLKNEEVE
+545 HTIATETGLQNDEYR
-560 IMKKFSVVVMESLKG
+560 ISNHFNITILESLKG
-575 FNVDNYVEMVSTE
+575 FKVDGYVDMVSTE

-599 GAEVDPSRVEVT
+599 DAEVDPSRVEVT
-611 ITPNSYLPEEW
+611 ITPDSYVPEEW
-622 KSMVEIVPTDESK
+622 KSIVEIVPTDETM
-635 LNYTIIPHSV
+635 LNYTILPHSV

-650 SVKLDGVEVATSNV
+650 SVKLDGVEVATSHV
-664 LIGQRYMQ
+664 GIGQRYMQ
-672 KAGWKWTSFYAGG
+672 KAGWKWASLYGGG

-718 GDLNSLGTGTC
+718 GDINRLESGEC

-751 YEDMQTHRQIV
+751 YEDMRTHRQIV

-779 SVFSTEDSNANNFNV
+779 SVFSTEDTYANNFNV

-817 ITLHAGLGYMYFNA
+817 TTLHAGLGYMYFNA
-831 GSENVDME
+831 ASDTIDME
-839 YQRESLMPQGT
+839 YQREGRMPQGT

-957 VGGIVTGITSAD
+957 VGGIVTGITAAD
-969 IASSGIAI
+969 IASSGIAV

-1009 AGLPSG
+1009 TGLPSG

>member
-1 MRKQLLLMLSLLLY
+1 MLSLLLY

-44 DDQGSAVQSFNEN
+44 DDQGNAVQSFNDN
-57 TYLGAFIDGECRGLA
+57 TYLGAFIDGECRGIA
-72 KVSQKSVSDT
+72 EVSQKSVSDT

-101 AISFRLSVPGANTSY
+101 AISFRLSIPGANMSY
-116 IYNDLQPAA
+116 IYNDLKPAA
-125 DAVTYTNKKTT
+125 NAVTYTNKKTT

-152 YAFTQETVSVKVG
+152 YGFTQETVSVKVG
-165 EQLNLL
+165 EQINLL

-183 PELNWNMYDESWREN
+183 PELNWNMYEESEN
-198 VNIEGNK
+198 VIIEGNK
-205 LTAIKSTGKYGAV
+205 LTAIKSTGKYGSV
-218 GIFPKLW
+218 GVFPKLW

-230 GDHTSI
+230 GQYSDI
-236 NVRVIQPA
+236 NIRVIQPA

-277 SPADCNE
+277 APADCNE
-284 ELTWKSSDETALLPM
+284 ELTWKSSDETAILPM

-311 AGTYTMTLSGENA
+311 TGTYTMTLSGENA

-336 EYINPVGTVKV
+336 EYINPVGRVKE
-347 IKMYVG
+347 IKMYIG
-353 ENLLDI
+353 DNLLSI

-369 DAADRSVRYEVNQ
+369 DATDRSVHYEVLPSYNQ
-382 SYSDQG
+382 DQEFK
-388 VYEDGDGAYKYTD
+388 YNEILEDNGSEG
-401 IFGNLYFNEGDEMIA
+401 IFARKPGRARIA
-416 LKSGRVRVTIRSV
+416 IISN
-429 QNPQASCEYE
+429 QNPQATCTYE

-444 GPTSITFKQE
+444 GPTNITFKQE
-454 EMTFLLPI
+454 EMTFLMPI
-462 KDTDKSDI
+462 KDTDKWDI

-482 SWPKYDENESY
+482 SWPKYEEYESY
-493 DKRSTLLYIQFVK
+493 DIAQSNLDISSLTDAVKLY
-506 DVTSDTEVITLD
+506 
-518 YDFTED
+518 YDFKKD
-524 KLSASIVNAGRGSV
+524 SLSASVVKV
-538 GVIYLSE
+538 GEGWIDISYSSE
-545 RTVASEEGLKNEEVE
+545 RTIATEEGLRNDEYE
-560 IMKKFSVVVMESLKG
+560 ISNHFHVTIMESLKG
-575 FNVDNYVEMVSTE
+575 FKVDEYVEMVSTE

-611 ITPNSYLPEEW
+611 ITPDSYVPEEW
-622 KSMVEIVPTDESK
+622 KSIVEIVPTDDTM
-635 LNYTIIPHSV
+635 LNYTILPHGV

-650 SVKLDGVEVATSNV
+650 SVKLDGVEVASSNV

-685 VRWNSPEYELGN
+685 VSWNSPEIELGN

-704 EDALLHNDP
+704 EDALLYNDP

-718 GDLNSLGTGTC
+718 GDINRLESGTC

-751 YEDMQTHRQIV
+751 YEDMRTHRQIV

-779 SVFSTEDSNANNFNV
+779 SVFSTEDTYANKFNV
-794 GDRIVSKDDGFAE
+794 GDRIVSKDNGFAE

-817 ITLHAGLGYMYFNA
+817 TTLHAGLGYMYFNA
-831 GSENVDME
+831 ASDTINME
-839 YQRESLMPQGT
+839 LKYEWNMPQGT

-916 DKGETISFKLHDAVS
+916 DKGETISFNLHDAVS

-957 VGGIVTGITSAD
+957 VGGIVTGITAAD
-969 IASSGIAI
+969 IASSGIAV

-991 IIVCNASGAV
+991 VIVCNASGAV

-1009 AGLPSG
+1009 TGLPSG

>member
-1 MRKQLLLMLSLLLY
+1 MLSLLLY

-44 DDQGSAVQSFNEN
+44 DDKGSAVQSFNDN
-57 TYLGAFIDGECRGLA
+57 TYLGAFIDGECRGIA
-72 KVSQKSVSDT
+72 EVSQKSVSDT

-101 AISFRLSVPGANTSY
+101 AISFRLSIPGTNMSY
-116 IYNDLQPAA
+116 IYNDLKPAA
-125 DAVTYTNKKTT
+125 NAVTYTNKKTT
-136 GTLSDLF
+136 GTLSALY
-143 PLKFIQPLY
+143 PLTFIQSWVCGY
-152 YAFTQETVSVKVG
+152 TQTFVSVKVG
-165 EQLNLL
+165 EEINLL
-171 DYITFE
+171 DYLKFTPE
-177 PANANI
+177 NANI
-183 PELNWNMYDESWREN
+183 PELIWGINRNHREY
-198 VNIEGNK
+198 VTITGNTLK
-205 LTAIKSTGKYGAV
+205 ALKSTKFVGAATV
-218 GIFPKLW
+218 SAKLK
-225 DMKNT
+225 DFTFSSENQSLKIT
-230 GDHTSI
+230 
-236 NVRVIQPA
+236 VIQPA
-244 TSIELRDEYKNGIT
+244 TSIELLDEYKNGIT
-258 VNLGDTAA
+258 VNLGDTSV
-266 LNTVLRSGYTT
+266 LNTVLHKCFNIL
-277 SPADCNE
+277 PEDCNE
-284 ELTWKSSDETALLPM
+284 KMWWKSNDETAIRPM
-299 IGSDIGKFNPVK
+299 EGNDIGKFEPVK
-311 AGTYTMTLSGENA
+311 TGTYTMTLGGEKA

-336 EYINPVGTVKV
+336 EYIEMVGSVKT
-347 IKMYVG
+347 IKMFVG
-353 ENLLDI
+353 ENLLNI
-359 LPSGY
+359 LPAGY

-369 DAADRSVRYEVNQ
+369 DATDRSVHYEVNQ
-382 SYSDQG
+382 SFSDQG

-401 IFGNLYFNEGDEMIA
+401 IFGDLYFNEGDEMIA
-416 LKSGRVRVTIRSV
+416 LKPGRVRVTINST
-429 QNPQASCEYE
+429 QNSRAYCEYE
-439 VIVKD
+439 VIVKR
-444 GPTSITFKQE
+444 GPTNITFKQE
-454 EMTFLLPI
+454 EMTFLMPR
-462 KDTDKSDI
+462 KDTDKWDI

-482 SWPKYDENESY
+482 SWPKYDKYEEY
-493 DKRSTLLYIQFVK
+493 DIAQSDLDILSFTKAVHLY
-506 DVTSDTEVITLD
+506 
-518 YDFTED
+518 YDFKND
-524 KLSASIVNAGRGSV
+524 ILSALIDSIGQGWIDVS
-538 GVIYLSE
+538 YSSE
-545 RTVASEEGLKNEEVE
+545 RTIATETGLQNDKYRISNHFN
-560 IMKKFSVVVMESLKG
+560 ITILESLKG
-575 FNVDNYVEMVSTE
+575 FKVDGYVDMVSTE

-599 GAEVDPSRVEVT
+599 DAEVDPSRVEVT
-611 ITPNSYLPEEW
+611 ITPDSYVSEEW
-622 KSMVEIVPTDESK
+622 KSIVEIVPTDETM
-635 LNYTIIPHSV
+635 LNYTIKPHSV
-645 GRATI
+645 GNATI
-650 SVKLDGVEVATSNV
+650 SVKLDGVEVATSHV
-664 LIGQRYMQ
+664 GIGQRYMQ
-672 KAGWKWTSFYAGG
+672 KAGWKWASLYGGG

-718 GDLNSLGTGTC
+718 GDINRLETGTC

-751 YEDMQTHRQIV
+751 YEDMRTHRQIV

-779 SVFSTEDSNANNFNV
+779 SVFSTEDAYANKFNV
-794 GDRIVSKDDGFAE
+794 GDRIVSKDNGFAE

-817 ITLHAGLGYMYFNA
+817 TTLHAGLGYMYFNA
-831 GSENVDME
+831 ASDTIDME
-839 YQRESLMPQGT
+839 YLREGSMPQGT

-940 MPFAKMA
+940 LPFAKMA

-957 VGGIVTGITSAD
+957 VGGIVTGITAAD

-991 IIVCNASGAV
+991 VIVCNASGAV
-1001 VSTGETTV
+1001 VSTGKTTV
-1009 AGLPSG
+1009 TGLPSG

>member
-1 MRKQLLLMLSLLLY
+1 
-15 AVGMAAQQPDW
+15 MAAQQPDW

-44 DDQGSAVQSFNEN
+44 DDQGSAVQSFNDN

-72 KVSQKSVSDT
+72 KVSRYSVSDT
-82 KTIYYFA
+82 QTIYYFA
-89 LRVKGS
+89 LRVKGTN
-95 DTDNGK
+95 TDNGK
-101 AISFRLSVPGANTSY
+101 AISYRLSEGGNHSFVF
-116 IYNDLQPAA
+116 NDLKPAA
-125 DAVTYTNKKTT
+125 NAVTYTNNGTT
-136 GTLSDLF
+136 GKLSALYQ
-143 PLKFIQPLY
+143 LTFIRPGYYSIVQP
-152 YAFTQETVSVKVG
+152 EVSVKVG
-165 EQLNLL
+165 AEFNLL
-171 DYITFE
+171 DHITFE

-183 PELNWNMYDESWREN
+183 PELNWTMGQGEKEN
-198 VNIEGNK
+198 EYASIKGNTFK
-205 LTAIKSTGKYGAV
+205 ALKSTGKYSWVNVSPNLLG
-218 GIFPKLW
+218 
-225 DMKNT
+225 MKPT
-230 GDHTSI
+230 GQYTKVS
-236 NVRVIQPA
+236 VRVIQPA

-277 SPADCNE
+277 APADCNE
-284 ELTWKSSDETALLPM
+284 ELTWKSSDETAIRPM
-299 IGSDIGKFNPVK
+299 TSESDLGKFNPVK

-336 EYINPVGTVKV
+336 EN
-347 IKMYVG
+347 IKMVGSVKTIKMFLG

-359 LPSGY
+359 LPAGY

-369 DAADRSVRYEVNQ
+369 DATDRSVHYEVNQ
-382 SYSDQG
+382 GYYHG
-388 VYEDGDGAYKYTD
+388 VHEDVDGTYKYTD
-401 IFGNLYFNEGDEMIA
+401 IFGDEYFNEGDEMIA
-416 LKSGRVRVTIRSV
+416 LKPGRVRVTIRSV

-439 VIVKD
+439 VIVKR
-444 GPTSITFKQE
+444 GPTNITFKQE
-454 EMTFLLPI
+454 EMTFLMPR
-462 KDTDKSDI
+462 KDTDKWDI

-482 SWPKYDENESY
+482 SWPKYDEYEEY
-493 DKRSTLLYIQFVK
+493 DIAQSDLDILSFTKAVNLY
-506 DVTSDTEVITLD
+506 
-518 YDFTED
+518 YDFKND
-524 KLSASIVNAGRGSV
+524 ILSASIDSIGQGWIDVS
-538 GVIYLSE
+538 YSSE
-545 RTVASEEGLKNEEVE
+545 RTIATETGLQNDKYRISNHFN
-560 IMKKFSVVVMESLKG
+560 ITILESLKG
-575 FNVDNYVEMVSTE
+575 FKVDEYVEMVSTE

-599 GAEVDPSRVEVT
+599 DAEVDPSRVEVT
-611 ITPNSYLPEEW
+611 IVDASVPEMW
-622 KSMVEIVPTDESK
+622 KSIVEIVPTDETM
-635 LNYTIIPHSV
+635 LNYTIKPHSV

-650 SVKLDGVEVATSNV
+650 SVKLDGVEVATSYV
-664 LIGQRYMQ
+664 GIGQRYIQ
-672 KAGWKWTSFYAGG
+672 KAGWKWTSLYSGG
-685 VRWNSPEYELGN
+685 VSWNSPEYELGD

-718 GDLNSLGTGTC
+718 GDLNRLESGTC

-740 LLDLRIMYTGA
+740 LLNLRIYPGG
-751 YEDMQTHRQIV
+751 YEDMRPYRQIV

-779 SVFSTEDSNANNFNV
+779 SVFSTEDANANKFNV
-794 GDRIVSKDDGFAE
+794 GDRIVSKDNGFAE

-817 ITLHAGLGYMYFNA
+817 TTLHAGLGYMYFNA
-831 GSENVDME
+831 ASDTINME
-839 YQRESLMPQGT
+839 LKYEWNMPQGT

-957 VGGIVTGITSAD
+957 VGGIVTGITAAD
-969 IASSGIAI
+969 IASSGIAV

-991 IIVCNASGAV
+991 VIVCNASGAV

-1009 AGLPSG
+1009 TGLPSG

>member
-1 MRKQLLLMLSLLLY
+1 
-15 AVGMAAQQPDW
+15 MAAQQPDW

-44 DDQGSAVQSFNEN
+44 DDKGSAVQSFNAN
-57 TYLGAFIDGECRGLA
+57 TYLGAFIDGECRGIA
-72 KVSQKSVSDT
+72 EVSQKSVSDT

-101 AISFRLSVPGANTSY
+101 AISFRLSIPGTNMSY
-116 IYNDLQPAA
+116 IYNDLKPAA
-125 DAVTYTNKKTT
+125 NAVTYTNKKTT
-136 GTLSDLF
+136 GTLSALY
-143 PLKFIQPLY
+143 PLTFIQSWVCGY
-152 YAFTQETVSVKVG
+152 TQTFVSVKVG
-165 EQLNLL
+165 EEINLL
-171 DYITFE
+171 DYLKFTPE
-177 PANANI
+177 NANI
-183 PELNWNMYDESWREN
+183 PELIWGINRNHREY
-198 VNIEGNK
+198 VTITGNTLK
-205 LTAIKSTGKYGAV
+205 ALKSTKFVGAATV
-218 GIFPKLW
+218 SAKLK
-225 DMKNT
+225 DFTFSSENQSLKIT
-230 GDHTSI
+230 
-236 NVRVIQPA
+236 VIQPA
-244 TSIELRDEYKNGIT
+244 TSIELLDEYKNGIT
-258 VNLGDTAA
+258 VNLGDTSV
-266 LNTVLRSGYTT
+266 LNTVLHKCFNIL
-277 SPADCNE
+277 PEDCNE
-284 ELTWKSSDETALLPM
+284 KMWWKSNDETAIRPM
-299 IGSDIGKFNPVK
+299 EGNDIGKFEPVK
-311 AGTYTMTLSGENA
+311 TGTYTMTLGGEKA

-336 EYINPVGTVKV
+336 EYINPVGRVKE
-347 IKMYVG
+347 IKMYIG
-353 ENLLDI
+353 DNLLDI

-369 DAADRSVRYEVNQ
+369 DATDRSVRYEVLPSYNQ
-382 SYSDQG
+382 DQEFK
-388 VYEDGDGAYKYTD
+388 YNEILEDKGSEG
-401 IFGNLYFNEGDEMIA
+401 IFARKPGRARIA
-416 LKSGRVRVTIRSV
+416 IISN
-429 QNPQASCEYE
+429 QNPQASCTYE

-444 GPTSITFKQE
+444 GPTNITFKQE
-454 EMTFLLPI
+454 EMTFLMPR
-462 KDTDKSDI
+462 KDTDKWDI

-482 SWPKYDENESY
+482 SWPKYEEYESY
-493 DKRSTLLYIQFVK
+493 DIAQSNLDISSLTDAVKLY
-506 DVTSDTEVITLD
+506 
-518 YDFTED
+518 YDFKKD
-524 KLSASIVNAGRGSV
+524 SLSASVVKV
-538 GVIYLSE
+538 GEGWIDISYSSE
-545 RTVASEEGLKNEEVE
+545 RTIATEEGLQNDEYE
-560 IMKKFSVVVMESLKG
+560 ISNHFHVTIMESLKG
-575 FNVDNYVEMVSTE
+575 FKVDEYVEMVSTE

-599 GAEVDPSRVEVT
+599 DAEVDPSRVEVT
-611 ITPNSYLPEEW
+611 IVDASVPEMW
-622 KSMVEIVPTDESK
+622 KSIVEIVPTDETM
-635 LNYTIIPHSV
+635 LNYTIRPHSV

-650 SVKLDGVEVATSNV
+650 SVKLDGVEVATSYV
-664 LIGQRYMQ
+664 GIGQRYMQ
-672 KAGWKWTSFYAGG
+672 KAGWKWTSLYSGG
-685 VRWNSPEYELGN
+685 VSWNSPEYELGN

-718 GDLNSLGTGTC
+718 GDLNRLEPGTC

-740 LLDLRIMYTGA
+740 LLNLRIYPGG
-751 YEDMQTHRQIV
+751 YEDMRPYRQIV

-779 SVFSTEDSNANNFNV
+779 SVFSTEDANANKFNV
-794 GDRIVSKDDGFAE
+794 GDRIVSKDNGFAE

-817 ITLHAGLGYMYFNA
+817 TTLHAGLGYMYFNA

-957 VGGIVTGITSAD
+957 VGGIVTGITAAD
-969 IASSGIAI
+969 IASSGIAV

-991 IIVCNASGAV
+991 VIVCNASGAV

-1009 AGLPSG
+1009 TGLPSG

>member
-1 MRKQLLLMLSLLLY
+1 MLSLLLY

-37 VIYVGLV
+37 VIFVGLTE
-44 DDQGSAVQSFNEN
+44 GSLDNCGQKELPEN

-72 KVSQKSVSDT
+72 KVQKKSLSVAL
-82 KTIYYFA
+82 TINYFP
-89 LRVKGS
+89 LRVKG
-95 DTDNGK
+95 DTNDEGK
-101 AISFRLSVPGANTSY
+101 AISFRLLYPGGQLSY
-116 IYNDLQPAA
+116 VYDLQPAA

-136 GTLSDLF
+136 GTLSALF

-152 YAFTQETVSVKVG
+152 YSFTQETVSVKVG
-165 EQLNLL
+165 EQINLL

-183 PELNWNMYDESWREN
+183 PELNWNMYEESEN

-205 LTAIKSTGKYGAV
+205 LTAIKSTGKYGSV
-218 GIFPKLW
+218 GVFPKLW

-230 GDHTSI
+230 GQYSDI
-236 NVRVIQPA
+236 NIRVIQPA

-277 SPADCNE
+277 APADCNE
-284 ELTWKSSDETALLPM
+284 ELTWKSSDETAIRPM
-299 IGSDIGKFNPVK
+299 TSESDLGKFNPVK
-311 AGTYTMTLSGENA
+311 TGTYTMTLSGENA

-336 EYINPVGTVKV
+336 EYINPVGRVKE
-347 IKMYVG
+347 IKMYIG
-353 ENLLDI
+353 DNLLDI

-369 DAADRSVRYEVNQ
+369 DATDRSVRYEVLPSYNQ
-382 SYSDQG
+382 DQEFK
-388 VYEDGDGAYKYTD
+388 YNEILEDNGSEG
-401 IFGNLYFNEGDEMIA
+401 IFARKPGRARIA
-416 LKSGRVRVTIRSV
+416 IISN
-429 QNPQASCEYE
+429 QNPQASCTYE

-444 GPTSITFKQE
+444 GPTNITFKQE
-454 EMTFLLPI
+454 EMTFLMPI
-462 KDTDKSDI
+462 KDTDKWDI

-482 SWPKYDENESY
+482 SWPKYEEYESY
-493 DKRSTLLYIQFVK
+493 DIAQSNLDISSLTDAVK
-506 DVTSDTEVITLD
+506 LS
-518 YDFTED
+518 YDFKKD
-524 KLSASIVNAGRGSV
+524 IISASVVKV
-538 GVIYLSE
+538 GEGWIDISYSSE
-545 RTVASEEGLKNEEVE
+545 RTIATEEGLRNDEYYISNHFHVT
-560 IMKKFSVVVMESLKG
+560 IMESLKG
-575 FNVDNYVEMVSTE
+575 FKVDGYVEMVSTE

-611 ITPNSYLPEEW
+611 ITPDSYVSEEW
-622 KSMVEIVPTDESK
+622 KSIVEIVPTDENK
-635 LNYTIIPHSV
+635 LNYTIRPHSV
-645 GRATI
+645 GRAII
-650 SVKLDGVEVATSNV
+650 SVKLDGVEVASSNV

-672 KAGWKWTSFYAGG
+672 KAGWKWASLYGG
-685 VRWNSPEYELGN
+685 DVRWNSPEYELGN

-718 GDLNSLGTGTC
+718 GDINRLESGTC

-751 YEDMQTHRQIV
+751 YEDMRTHRQIV

-779 SVFSTEDSNANNFNV
+779 SVFSTEDAYANKFNV

-817 ITLHAGLGYMYFNA
+817 TTLRAGLGYMYFNA

-839 YQRESLMPQGT
+839 YLREGSMPQGT

-957 VGGIVTGITSAD
+957 VGGIVTGITAAD
-969 IASSGIAI
+969 IASSGIAV

-991 IIVCNASGAV
+991 VIVCNASGAV

>member
-1 MRKQLLLMLSLLLY
+1 MLSLLLY

-37 VIYVGLV
+37 VIYVGLTE
-44 DDQGSAVQSFNEN
+44 GSLDNCGQKELPEN
-57 TYLGAFIDGECRGLA
+57 TYLGAFINGECRGLA
-72 KVSQKSVSDT
+72 KVQKKSLSVAL
-82 KTIYYFA
+82 TINYFP
-89 LRVKGS
+89 LRVKG
-95 DTDNGK
+95 DTNDEGK
-101 AISFRLSVPGANTSY
+101 AISFRLLYPGGQLSY
-116 IYNDLQPAA
+116 VYDLQPAA

-152 YAFTQETVSVKVG
+152 YGFTQETVSVKVG
-165 EQLNLL
+165 EQINLL

-183 PELNWNMYDESWREN
+183 PELNWNMYEESEN
-198 VNIEGNK
+198 VIIEGNK
-205 LTAIKSTGKYGAV
+205 LTAIKSTGKYGSV
-218 GIFPKLW
+218 GVFPKLW

-230 GDHTSI
+230 GQYSDI
-236 NVRVIQPA
+236 NIRVIQPA

-277 SPADCNE
+277 APADCNE
-284 ELTWKSSDETALLPM
+284 ELTWKSSDETAIRPM
-299 IGSDIGKFNPVK
+299 EGNDIGKFNPVK
-311 AGTYTMTLSGENA
+311 TGTYTMTLGGENA

-336 EYINPVGTVKV
+336 KYIEMVGSVKT
-347 IKMYVG
+347 IKMFLG

-359 LPSGY
+359 LPAGY

-369 DAADRSVRYEVNQ
+369 DATDRSVHYEVNQ
-382 SYSDQG
+382 SFSDQG
-388 VYEDGDGAYKYTD
+388 VYEDGDGAYMYTD
-401 IFGNLYFNEGDEMIA
+401 IFGDEYFNEGDEMIA
-416 LKSGRVRVTIRSV
+416 LKPGRVRVTINST
-429 QNPQASCEYE
+429 QNSRAYCEYE
-439 VIVKD
+439 VIVKR
-444 GPTSITFKQE
+444 GPTNITFKQE
-454 EMTFLLPI
+454 EMTFLMPR
-462 KDTDKSDI
+462 KDTDKWDI

-482 SWPKYDENESY
+482 SWPKYEEYEEY
-493 DKRSTLLYIQFVK
+493 DIAQSDLDILSFTKAVKLYYNFEK
-506 DVTSDTEVITLD
+506 DS
-518 YDFTED
+518 
-524 KLSASIVNAGRGSV
+524 LSASIDSIGQGRINVS
-538 GVIYLSE
+538 YSSE
-545 RTVASEEGLKNEEVE
+545 RTIATEEGLQNDEYR
-560 IMKKFSVVVMESLKG
+560 ISNHFNITILESLKG
-575 FNVDNYVEMVSTE
+575 FKVDGYVDMVSTE

-599 GAEVDPSRVEVT
+599 DAEVDPSRVEVT
-611 ITPNSYLPEEW
+611 IVDASVPEMW
-622 KSMVEIVPTDESK
+622 KSIVEIVPTDETM
-635 LNYTIIPHSV
+635 LNYTIKPHSV

-650 SVKLDGVEVATSNV
+650 SVKLDGVEVATSHV
-664 LIGQRYMQ
+664 GIGQRYIQ
-672 KAGWKWTSFYAGG
+672 KAGWKWTSLYSGG
-685 VRWNSPEYELGN
+685 VSWNSPEYELGD

-718 GDLNSLGTGTC
+718 GDLNRLESGTC

-740 LLDLRIMYTGA
+740 LLNLRIYPGG
-751 YEDMQTHRQIV
+751 YEDMRPYRQIV

-779 SVFSTEDSNANNFNV
+779 SVFSTEDANANKFNV
-794 GDRIVSKDDGFAE
+794 GDRIVSKDNGFAE

-817 ITLHAGLGYMYFNA
+817 TTLHAGLGYMYFNA
-831 GSENVDME
+831 ASDTINME
-839 YQRESLMPQGT
+839 LKYEWNMPQGT

-957 VGGIVTGITSAD
+957 VGGIVTGITAAD
-969 IASSGIAI
+969 IASSGIAV

-991 IIVCNASGAV
+991 VIVCNASGAV
-1001 VSTGETTV
+1001 VSTGKTTV
-1009 AGLPSG
+1009 TGLPSG

>member
-44 DDQGSAVQSFNEN
+44 DDQGSAVQSFNDN
-57 TYLGAFIDGECRGLA
+57 TYLGAFIEGECRGLA
-72 KVSQKSVSDT
+72 KVSRYSVSDT
-82 KTIYYFA
+82 QTIYYFA
-89 LRVKGS
+89 LRVKGTN
-95 DTDNGK
+95 TDNGK
-101 AISFRLSVPGANTSY
+101 AISYRLSVGGNQSFVF
-116 IYNDLQPAA
+116 NDLKPAA
-125 DAVTYTNKKTT
+125 NAVTYTNNGTT
-136 GTLSDLF
+136 GKLSALYQ
-143 PLKFIQPLY
+143 LTFIRPGYYSIVQP
-152 YAFTQETVSVKVG
+152 EVSVKVG
-165 EQLNLL
+165 AEFNLL
-171 DYITFE
+171 DHITFE

-183 PELNWNMYDESWREN
+183 PEMNWTMGQGEKEN
-198 VNIEGNK
+198 EYASIKGNTFK
-205 LTAIKSTGKYGAV
+205 ALKSTGKYSWVNVSPNLLG
-218 GIFPKLW
+218 
-225 DMKNT
+225 MKPT
-230 GDHTSI
+230 GQYTEVS
-236 NVRVIQPA
+236 VRVIQPA

-277 SPADCNE
+277 APADCNE
-284 ELTWKSSDETALLPM
+284 ELTWKSSDETAIRPM
-299 IGSDIGKFNPVK
+299 EGNDIGKFNPVK
-311 AGTYTMTLSGENA
+311 TGTYTMTLSGENA

-336 EYINPVGTVKV
+336 EYINPVGRVKE
-347 IKMYVG
+347 IKMYIG
-353 ENLLDI
+353 DNLLDI

-369 DAADRSVRYEVNQ
+369 DATDRSVRYEVLPSYNQ
-382 SYSDQG
+382 DQEFK
-388 VYEDGDGAYKYTD
+388 YNEILEDNGSEG
-401 IFGNLYFNEGDEMIA
+401 IFARKPGRARIA
-416 LKSGRVRVTIRSV
+416 IISN
-429 QNPQASCEYE
+429 QNPQASCTYE

-444 GPTSITFKQE
+444 GPTNITFKQE
-454 EMTFLLPI
+454 EMTFLMPI
-462 KDTDKSDI
+462 KDTDKWDI

-482 SWPKYDENESY
+482 SWPKYEEYESY
-493 DKRSTLLYIQFVK
+493 DIAQSNLDISSLTDAVK
-506 DVTSDTEVITLD
+506 LS
-518 YDFTED
+518 YDFKKD
-524 KLSASIVNAGRGSV
+524 IISASIVKV
-538 GVIYLSE
+538 GEGWIDISYSSE
-545 RTVASEEGLKNEEVE
+545 RTIATEEGLQNDEYYISNHFHVT
-560 IMKKFSVVVMESLKG
+560 ILESLKG
-575 FNVDNYVEMVSTE
+575 FKVDEYVEMVSTE

-611 ITPNSYLPEEW
+611 ITPDSYVSEEW
-622 KSMVEIVPTDESK
+622 KSIVEIVPTDENK
-635 LNYTIIPHSV
+635 LNYTIRPHSV
-645 GRATI
+645 GRAII
-650 SVKLDGVEVATSNV
+650 SVKLDGEEVASSNV

-672 KAGWKWTSFYAGG
+672 KAGWKWASLYGG
-685 VRWNSPEYELGN
+685 DVSWNSPEYELGN

-718 GDLNSLGTGTC
+718 GDINRLESGTC

-751 YEDMQTHRQIV
+751 YEDMRTHRQIV

-779 SVFSTEDSNANNFNV
+779 SVFSTEDAYANKFNV

-817 ITLHAGLGYMYFNA
+817 TTLRAGLGYMYFNA

-839 YQRESLMPQGT
+839 YLREGSMPQGT

-957 VGGIVTGITSAD
+957 VGGIVTGITAAD
-969 IASSGIAI
+969 IASSGIAV

-991 IIVCNASGAV
+991 VIVCNASGAV

>member
-1 MRKQLLLMLSLLLY
+1 MLSLLLY

-44 DDQGSAVQSFNEN
+44 DDQGSAVQSFNDN
-57 TYLGAFIDGECRGLA
+57 TYLGAFIEGECRGLA
-72 KVSQKSVSDT
+72 KVSRYSVSDT
-82 KTIYYFA
+82 QTIYYFA
-89 LRVKGS
+89 LRVKGTN
-95 DTDNGK
+95 TDNGK
-101 AISFRLSVPGANTSY
+101 AISYRLSIGGNQSFVF
-116 IYNDLQPAA
+116 NDLKPAA
-125 DAVTYTNKKTT
+125 NAVTYTNNGTT
-136 GTLSDLF
+136 GKLSALYQ
-143 PLKFIQPLY
+143 LTFIRPGYYSIVQP
-152 YAFTQETVSVKVG
+152 EVSVKVG
-165 EQLNLL
+165 AEFNLL
-171 DYITFE
+171 DHITFE

-183 PELNWNMYDESWREN
+183 PEMNWTMGQGEKEN
-198 VNIEGNK
+198 EYASIKGNTFK
-205 LTAIKSTGKYGAV
+205 ALKSTGKYIWVSVSPNLLG
-218 GIFPKLW
+218 
-225 DMKNT
+225 MKPT
-230 GDHTSI
+230 GQYTEVS
-236 NVRVIQPA
+236 VRVIQPA

-277 SPADCNE
+277 APADCNE
-284 ELTWKSSDETALLPM
+284 ELTWKSSDETAIRPM
-299 IGSDIGKFNPVK
+299 TSESDLGKFEPVK
-311 AGTYTMTLSGENA
+311 TGTYTMTLSGENA

-336 EYINPVGTVKV
+336 EYINPVGRVKE
-347 IKMYVG
+347 IKMYIG
-353 ENLLDI
+353 DNLLDI

-369 DAADRSVRYEVNQ
+369 DATDRSVRYEVLPSYNQ
-382 SYSDQG
+382 DQEFK
-388 VYEDGDGAYKYTD
+388 YNEILEDKGSEG
-401 IFGNLYFNEGDEMIA
+401 IFARKPGRARIA
-416 LKSGRVRVTIRSV
+416 IISN
-429 QNPQASCEYE
+429 QNPQATCTYE

-444 GPTSITFKQE
+444 GPTNITFKQE
-454 EMTFLLPI
+454 EMTFLMPI
-462 KDTDKSDI
+462 KDTDKWDI

-482 SWPKYDENESY
+482 SWPKYEEYESY
-493 DKRSTLLYIQFVK
+493 DIAQSNLDISSLTDAVK
-506 DVTSDTEVITLD
+506 LS
-518 YDFTED
+518 YDFKKD
-524 KLSASIVNAGRGSV
+524 IISASVVKV
-538 GVIYLSE
+538 GEGWIDISYSSE
-545 RTVASEEGLKNEEVE
+545 RTIATEEGLQNNEYYISNHFHVT
-560 IMKKFSVVVMESLKG
+560 IMESLKG
-575 FNVDNYVEMVSTE
+575 FNVDGYVDMVSTE

-611 ITPNSYLPEEW
+611 ITPDTYVPEEW
-622 KSMVEIVPTDESK
+622 KSIVEIVPTDETM
-635 LNYTIIPHSV
+635 LNYTIKPHSV

-650 SVKLDGVEVATSNV
+650 SVKLDGVEVATSYV
-664 LIGQRYMQ
+664 GIGQRYMQ
-672 KAGWKWTSFYAGG
+672 KAGWKWTSLYSGG
-685 VRWNSPEYELGN
+685 VSWNSPEYELGN

-718 GDLNSLGTGTC
+718 GDLNRLEPGTC

-751 YEDMQTHRQIV
+751 YEDMRTHRQIV

-779 SVFSTEDSNANNFNV
+779 SVFSTEDAYANKFNV
-794 GDRIVSKDDGFAE
+794 GDRIVSKDNGFAE

-817 ITLHAGLGYMYFNA
+817 TTLHAGLGYMYFNA

-839 YQRESLMPQGT
+839 YLHEGSMPQGT

-867 APFADNMTIVADL
+867 APFADNMTIIADL

-901 EGEMIDGKCFITVHA
+901 EGEMIEGKCFITVHA

-957 VGGIVTGITSAD
+957 VGGIVTGITAAD

-991 IIVCNASGAV
+991 VIVCNASGAV

-1009 AGLPSG
+1009 TGLPSG